1 MNKNML
7 KRSNS
12 LMGLNERDIMTRIRI
27 INAFKLNEEA
37 FLKKYFCDRDTLFNI
52 CLPSFKKLLRE
63 RADIKF
69 ISLYLANLKKF
80 ITLLKNIN
88 EETTNNATQKQNIN
102 QKDKYLKLLKYVSE
116 HVSYEPFS
124 SKRLVMRYGEL
135 GSKFYIILHGVVSIL
150 IPVRVNLQ
158 MTFFEFSK
166 YIANLLL
173 YREFE
178 MAKNA
183 IRENKHVFR
192 LDLPEMKYIINYFN
206 KNSEDADDSYI
217 AKNSAPLN
225 VYKFVRSEKSIH
237 TTKIVHKMSR
247 YFKDNTNNS
256 NTNNLDDKSIEEDKA
271 LEAEYTQ
278 KIDKFMK
285 LCLPK
290 EKYKL
295 LEEVKS
301 QRQEPE
307 KDDGIE
313 LSAETYINRLK
324 IYKYNLDDN
333 KNQANQKERV
343 VKKSQAPRRMA
354 RSKTSRV
361 NLDKDN
367 STEGKENYLL
377 NTNKNSVYIYEYQ
390 EIIQLETGD
399 MFGDTALGSATSKR
413 TATIIAATD
422 CHFASLNKEIYNY
435 IKFSND
441 KNRRNNINYICRT
454 RIFKSLKYK
463 TIEEKYINYFAF
475 KNCIKDEDLVKYG
488 EINNNIIIIKSGK
501 FEINIKGGINNIFDL
516 INEYKKNFLQ
526 SKEFG
531 LSENLIRKIV
541 KLNANR
547 NKIQKLLG
555 TNYTKNIDENINDNI
570 YKLFLINSS
579 SIFGFRENEKKQ
591 KDNYIS
597 FFEIKCTSSEG
608 EYILLDKKIFY
619 RQMFNTDF
627 KVKEETRIYIKE
639 FTEKTINRLVHV
651 LYSKI
656 YFLLSKNNLRFLKR
670 MNILS
675 GIHESNKNEENE
687 KQSLID
693 EFKLDYNY
701 MNKYDL
707 TDIECII
714 DKILNKYNEED
725 FDNENINNG
734 LYNENEKFSHFKK
747 NTLKLGEEKYNID
760 NSNTL
765 FKQLRNKNRLNSLKL
780 ANFKKNN
787 KLQLKKNSNN
797 INFGRKLSN
806 SDKIQ
811 KLFNFYSDKKSDKS
825 RDIKYK
831 KIKSSSFSEERKP
844 SFISENKNK
853 NRRKFNFILGNINNN
868 NISSNI
874 NGNNISKSASL
885 GILGKSGES
894 FMSDIN
900 ISCNYA
906 NFGNACISKLNFN
919 FNNCKKDNSMSS
931 FETSK
936 SNKNF
941 KIDKLIDVKSNQF
954 LGSSEKYRTEIERCL
969 SAKNSNHS
977 SISIFESTQMS
988 KNTYS
993 ERRKKYLLKCV
1004 RDIWTRNTPIVL
1016 YKRKNKH
1023 DKKV

>member
-1 MNKNML
+1 ML

-12 LMGLNERDIMTRIRI
+12 LVGLNERDIMTRIRI

-52 CLPSFKKLLRE
+52 CLPSFKKLFRE
-63 RADIKF
+63 KADIKF
-69 ISLYLANLKKF
+69 ISLYLSNLKKF

-88 EETTNNATQKQNIN
+88 EENTNNATQKQNIN

-150 IPVRVNLQ
+150 IPIRVNLQ

-173 YREFE
+173 YKEFE
-178 MAKNA
+178 LAKIA
-183 IRENKHVFR
+183 MRENKHVFR
-192 LDLPEMKYIINYFN
+192 LDLPDMKYIINYFN
-206 KNSEDADDSYI
+206 KNNDEEDDSYI

-225 VYKFVRSEKSIH
+225 ILKVIRSEKSIH
-237 TTKIVHKMSR
+237 AKRIVHKMSR

-256 NTNNLDDKSIEEDKA
+256 NTNNLEDKSIEEDKA
-271 LEAEYTQ
+271 LEAEYVQ
-278 KIDKFMK
+278 KIEKFLK

-295 LEEVKS
+295 LEEIRT
-301 QRQEPE
+301 QRPELE
-307 KDDGIE
+307 KDDGTE
-313 LSAETYINRLK
+313 LSSETYINRLK
-324 IYKYNLDDN
+324 IYKYNLDN
-333 KNQANQKERV
+333 NTNQESPKEKLIKKNQA
-343 VKKSQAPRRMA
+343 ARRIA
-354 RSKTSRV
+354 RSKTSLV

-367 STEGKENYLL
+367 MQESHENYLL
-377 NTNKNSVYIYEYQ
+377 NNNKNSVYIYEYQ

-422 CHFASLNKEIYNY
+422 CHFGCLNKDIYNY

-475 KNCIKDEDLVKYG
+475 KNCVKDEDLVKYG
-488 EINNNIIIIKSGK
+488 EINHNIIIIKSGK

-531 LSENLIRKIV
+531 LSDNLVRKIM
-541 KLNANR
+541 KLNANK

-555 TNYTKNIDENINDNI
+555 TNYSRNIDEKINDNI

-579 SIFGFRENEKKQ
+579 SIFGFKEKEKKQ

-619 RQMFNTDF
+619 RQMYSTDY

-670 MNILS
+670 MKILS
-675 GIHESNKNEENE
+675 GIHETNKNEENE
-687 KQSLID
+687 YNSLID

-734 LYNENEKFSHFKK
+734 LYNENEKNSPFKK
-747 NTLKLGEEKYNID
+747 NTIKLGEEKYNID
-760 NSNTL
+760 NSNSL
-765 FKQLRNKNRLNSLKL
+765 FKQLRNKNKMNSLKL
-780 ANFKKNN
+780 ANFKKYN
-787 KLQLKKNSNN
+787 KLKLKKNSNN
-797 INFGRKLSN
+797 NIIFGRKLSN
-806 SDKIQ
+806 TDKIQ
-811 KLFNFYSDKKSDKS
+811 KLFNFYSDKKIDKS
-825 RDIKYK
+825 RDIKYT
-831 KIKSSSFSEERKP
+831 KIKSSSFSEEKKP
-844 SFISENKNK
+844 SFLSENKIK
-853 NRRKFNFILGNINNN
+853 NRRKFNLILGSNNN
-868 NISSNI
+868 NNKSSNI
-874 NGNNISKSASL
+874 NSNNISKSASL
-885 GILGKSGES
+885 GFLGKSSES

-919 FNNCKKDNSMSS
+919 FNNCKRDSSMSS

-941 KIDKLIDVKSNQF
+941 KIDKLIDVRSNPL
-954 LGSSEKYRTEIERCL
+954 LGSGEKYRAEIERCL

-977 SISIFESTQMS
+977 SISIFDSTQMS
-988 KNTYS
+988 KNSYF

-1004 RDIWTRNTPIVL
+1004 RDIWTRNSPIVL
-1016 YKRKNKH
+1016 YKRKNKY
-1023 DKKV
+1023 DKNV

>member
-1 MNKNML
+1 ML

-12 LMGLNERDIMTRIRI
+12 LVGLNERDIMTRIRI

-52 CLPSFKKLLRE
+52 CLPSFKKLFRE
-63 RADIKF
+63 KADIKF
-69 ISLYLANLKKF
+69 ISLYLSNLKKF

-88 EETTNNATQKQNIN
+88 EENTNNATQKQNIN

-150 IPVRVNLQ
+150 IPIRVNLQ

-173 YREFE
+173 YKEFE
-178 MAKNA
+178 LAKIA
-183 IRENKHVFR
+183 MRENKHVFR
-192 LDLPEMKYIINYFN
+192 LDLPDMKYIINYFN
-206 KNSEDADDSYI
+206 KNNDEEDDSYI

-225 VYKFVRSEKSIH
+225 ILKVIRSEKSIQA
-237 TTKIVHKMSR
+237 TRIVHKMSR

-256 NTNNLDDKSIEEDKA
+256 NTNNLEDKSIEEDKA
-271 LEAEYTQ
+271 LEAEYVQ
-278 KIDKFMK
+278 KIEKFLK

-295 LEEVKS
+295 LEEIRT
-301 QRQEPE
+301 QRPELE
-307 KDDGIE
+307 KDDGTE
-313 LSAETYINRLK
+313 LSSETYINRLK
-324 IYKYNLDDN
+324 IYKYNLDN
-333 KNQANQKERV
+333 NTNQESPKEKLIKKNQA
-343 VKKSQAPRRMA
+343 ARRIA
-354 RSKTSRV
+354 RSKTSLV
-361 NLDKDN
+361 NLNKDN
-367 STEGKENYLL
+367 MQESHENYLL
-377 NTNKNSVYIYEYQ
+377 NNNKNSVYIYEYQ

-422 CHFASLNKEIYNY
+422 CHFGCLNKDIYNY

-475 KNCIKDEDLVKYG
+475 KNCVKDEDLVKYG
-488 EINNNIIIIKSGK
+488 EINHNIIIIKSGK

-531 LSENLIRKIV
+531 LSDNLVRKIM
-541 KLNANR
+541 KLNANK

-555 TNYTKNIDENINDNI
+555 TNYSRNIDEKINDNI

-619 RQMFNTDF
+619 RQMYSTDF

-670 MNILS
+670 MKILS
-675 GIHESNKNEENE
+675 GIHETNKNEENE
-687 KQSLID
+687 YNSLID

-734 LYNENEKFSHFKK
+734 LYNENENNSLFKK
-747 NTLKLGEEKYNID
+747 NTIKLGEEKYNID
-760 NSNTL
+760 NSNSL
-765 FKQLRNKNRLNSLKL
+765 FKQLRNKNKMNSLKL
-780 ANFKKNN
+780 ANLKKYN
-787 KLQLKKNSNN
+787 KLKLKKNSNN
-797 INFGRKLSN
+797 NIIFGRKLSN
-806 SDKIQ
+806 TDKIQ
-811 KLFNFYSDKKSDKS
+811 KLFNFYSDKKIDKS
-825 RDIKYK
+825 RDIKYT
-831 KIKSSSFSEERKP
+831 KIKSSSFSEEKKP
-844 SFISENKNK
+844 SFLSENKIK
-853 NRRKFNFILGNINNN
+853 NRRKFNLILGSNNN
-868 NISSNI
+868 NNKSSNI
-874 NGNNISKSASL
+874 NSNNISKSASL
-885 GILGKSGES
+885 GFLGKSSES

-919 FNNCKKDNSMSS
+919 FNNFKRDNSMSS

-941 KIDKLIDVKSNQF
+941 KIDKLIDVRSNPL
-954 LGSSEKYRTEIERCL
+954 LGSGEKYRAEIERCL

-977 SISIFESTQMS
+977 SISIFDSTQMS
-988 KNTYS
+988 KNSYS

-1004 RDIWTRNTPIVL
+1004 RDIWTRNSPIVL
-1016 YKRKNKH
+1016 YKRKNKY
-1023 DKKV
+1023 DKNV

>member
-1 MNKNML
+1 ML
-7 KRSNS
+7 KRCNS
-12 LMGLNERDIMTRIRI
+12 LVGLNERDIMTRIRI

-52 CLPSFKKLLRE
+52 CLPSFKKLFRE
-63 RADIKF
+63 KADIKF
-69 ISLYLANLKKF
+69 ISLYLSNLKKF

-88 EETTNNATQKQNIN
+88 EENTNNSTQKQNIN

-150 IPVRVNLQ
+150 IPIRVNLQ

-173 YREFE
+173 YKEFE
-178 MAKNA
+178 LAKIA
-183 IRENKHVFR
+183 MRENKHVFR
-192 LDLPEMKYIINYFN
+192 LDLPDMKYIINYFN
-206 KNSEDADDSYI
+206 KNNDEEDDSYI
-217 AKNSAPLN
+217 AKNRAPLSILK
-225 VYKFVRSEKSIH
+225 VIRSEKSIQA
-237 TTKIVHKMSR
+237 TRIVHKMSR

-256 NTNNLDDKSIEEDKA
+256 NTNNLEDKSIEEDKA
-271 LEAEYTQ
+271 LEAEYVQ
-278 KIDKFMK
+278 KIEKFLK

-295 LEEVKS
+295 LEEIRT
-301 QRQEPE
+301 QRPELE
-307 KDDGIE
+307 KDDGTE
-313 LSAETYINRLK
+313 LSSETYINRLK
-324 IYKYNLDDN
+324 IYKYNLDN
-333 KNQANQKERV
+333 NTNQESPKEKLIKKNQA
-343 VKKSQAPRRMA
+343 ARRIA
-354 RSKTSRV
+354 RSKTSLV
-361 NLDKDN
+361 NLNKDN
-367 STEGKENYLL
+367 MQESHENYLL
-377 NTNKNSVYIYEYQ
+377 NNNKNSVYIYEYQ

-422 CHFASLNKEIYNY
+422 CHFGCLNKDIYNY

-475 KNCIKDEDLVKYG
+475 KNCVKDEDLVKYG
-488 EINNNIIIIKSGK
+488 EINHNIIIIKSGK

-531 LSENLIRKIV
+531 LSDNLVRKIM
-541 KLNANR
+541 KLNANK

-555 TNYTKNIDENINDNI
+555 TNYSRNIDEKINDNI

-619 RQMFNTDF
+619 RQMYSTDY

-670 MNILS
+670 MKILS
-675 GIHESNKNEENE
+675 GIHETNKNEENE
-687 KQSLID
+687 YNSLID

-734 LYNENEKFSHFKK
+734 LFNENEKNSLFKK
-747 NTLKLGEEKYNID
+747 NTIKLGEEKYNID
-760 NSNTL
+760 NSNSL
-765 FKQLRNKNRLNSLKL
+765 FKQLRNKNKMNSLKL
-780 ANFKKNN
+780 ANFKKYN
-787 KLQLKKNSNN
+787 KLKLKKNSNN
-797 INFGRKLSN
+797 NIIFGRKLSN
-806 SDKIQ
+806 TDKIQ
-811 KLFNFYSDKKSDKS
+811 KLFNFYSDKKIDKS
-825 RDIKYK
+825 RDIKYT
-831 KIKSSSFSEERKP
+831 KIKSSSFSEEKKP
-844 SFISENKNK
+844 SFLSENKIK
-853 NRRKFNFILGNINNN
+853 NRRKFNLILGSNNN
-868 NISSNI
+868 NNKSSNI
-874 NGNNISKSASL
+874 NSNNISKSASL
-885 GILGKSGES
+885 GFLGKSSES

-919 FNNCKKDNSMSS
+919 FNNCKRDNSMSN

-941 KIDKLIDVKSNQF
+941 KIDKLIDVRSNPL
-954 LGSSEKYRTEIERCL
+954 LGSGEKYRAEIERCL

-977 SISIFESTQMS
+977 SISIFDSTQMS
-988 KNTYS
+988 KNSYS

-1004 RDIWTRNTPIVL
+1004 RDIWTRNSPIVL
-1016 YKRKNKH
+1016 YKRKNKY
-1023 DKKV
+1023 DKNV

>member
-1 MNKNML
+1 ML

-12 LMGLNERDIMTRIRI
+12 LVGLNERDIMTRIRI

-52 CLPSFKKLLRE
+52 CLPSFKKLFRE
-63 RADIKF
+63 KADIKF
-69 ISLYLANLKKF
+69 ISLYLSNLKKF

-88 EETTNNATQKQNIN
+88 EENTNNATQKQNIN

-150 IPVRVNLQ
+150 IPIRVNLQ

-173 YREFE
+173 YKEFE
-178 MAKNA
+178 LAKIA
-183 IRENKHVFR
+183 MRENKHVFR
-192 LDLPEMKYIINYFN
+192 LDLPDMKYIINYFN
-206 KNSEDADDSYI
+206 KNNDEEDDSYI
-217 AKNSAPLN
+217 AKNRAPLSILK
-225 VYKFVRSEKSIH
+225 VIRSEKSIQA
-237 TTKIVHKMSR
+237 TRIVHKMSR

-256 NTNNLDDKSIEEDKA
+256 NTNNLEDKSIEEDKA
-271 LEAEYTQ
+271 LEAEYVQ
-278 KIDKFMK
+278 KIEKFLK

-295 LEEVKS
+295 LEEIRT
-301 QRQEPE
+301 QRPELE
-307 KDDGIE
+307 KDDGTE
-313 LSAETYINRLK
+313 LSSETYINRLK
-324 IYKYNLDDN
+324 IYKYNLDN
-333 KNQANQKERV
+333 NTNQESPKEKLIKKNQA
-343 VKKSQAPRRMA
+343 ARRIA
-354 RSKTSRV
+354 RSKTSLV

-367 STEGKENYLL
+367 MQESHENYLL
-377 NTNKNSVYIYEYQ
+377 NNNKNSVYIYEYQ

-422 CHFASLNKEIYNY
+422 CHFGCLNKDIYNY

-475 KNCIKDEDLVKYG
+475 KNCVKDEDLVKYG
-488 EINNNIIIIKSGK
+488 EINHNIIIIKSGK

-531 LSENLIRKIV
+531 LSDNLVRKIM
-541 KLNANR
+541 KLNANK

-555 TNYTKNIDENINDNI
+555 TNYSRNIDEKINDNI

-619 RQMFNTDF
+619 RQMYSTDF

-670 MNILS
+670 MKILS
-675 GIHESNKNEENE
+675 GVQETNKNNENE
-687 KQSLID
+687 YNSLID

-734 LYNENEKFSHFKK
+734 LYNENEKNSPFKK
-747 NTLKLGEEKYNID
+747 NTIKLGEEKYNID
-760 NSNTL
+760 NSNSL
-765 FKQLRNKNRLNSLKL
+765 FKQLRNKNKMNSLKL
-780 ANFKKNN
+780 ANFKKYN
-787 KLQLKKNSNN
+787 KLKLKKNSNN
-797 INFGRKLSN
+797 NIIFGRKLSN
-806 SDKIQ
+806 TDKIQ
-811 KLFNFYSDKKSDKS
+811 KLFNFYSDKKIDKS
-825 RDIKYK
+825 RDIKYT
-831 KIKSSSFSEERKP
+831 KIKSSSFSEEKKP
-844 SFISENKNK
+844 SFLSENKIK
-853 NRRKFNFILGNINNN
+853 NRRKFNLILGSNNN
-868 NISSNI
+868 NNKSSNI
-874 NGNNISKSASL
+874 NSNNISKSASL
-885 GILGKSGES
+885 GFLGKSSES

-919 FNNCKKDNSMSS
+919 FNNFKRDNSMSS

-941 KIDKLIDVKSNQF
+941 KIDKLIDVRSNPL
-954 LGSSEKYRTEIERCL
+954 LGSGEKYRAEIERCL

-977 SISIFESTQMS
+977 SISIFDSTQMS
-988 KNTYS
+988 KNSYS
-993 ERRKKYLLKCV
+993 ERRKQYLLKCV
-1004 RDIWTRNTPIVL
+1004 RDIWTRNSPIVL
-1016 YKRKNKH
+1016 YKRKNKY
-1023 DKKV
+1023 DKNV

>member
-1 MNKNML
+1 ML

-12 LMGLNERDIMTRIRI
+12 LVGLNERDIMTRIRI

-52 CLPSFKKLLRE
+52 CLPSFKKLFRE
-63 RADIKF
+63 KADIKF
-69 ISLYLANLKKF
+69 ISLYLSNLKKF

-88 EETTNNATQKQNIN
+88 EENTNNATQKQNIN

-150 IPVRVNLQ
+150 IPIRVNLQ

-173 YREFE
+173 YKEFE
-178 MAKNA
+178 LAKIA
-183 IRENKHVFR
+183 MRENKHVFR
-192 LDLPEMKYIINYFN
+192 LDLPDMKYIINYFN
-206 KNSEDADDSYI
+206 KNNDEEDDSYI
-217 AKNSAPLN
+217 AKNSAPLSILK
-225 VYKFVRSEKSIH
+225 VIRSEKSIH
-237 TTKIVHKMSR
+237 STRIVHKMSR

-256 NTNNLDDKSIEEDKA
+256 NTNNLEDKSIEEDKA
-271 LEAEYTQ
+271 LEAEYVQ
-278 KIDKFMK
+278 KIEKFLK

-295 LEEVKS
+295 LEEIRT
-301 QRQEPE
+301 QRPELE
-307 KDDGIE
+307 KDDGTE
-313 LSAETYINRLK
+313 LSSETYINRLK
-324 IYKYNLDDN
+324 IYKYNLDN
-333 KNQANQKERV
+333 NTNQESPKEKLIKKNQA
-343 VKKSQAPRRMA
+343 ARRIA
-354 RSKTSRV
+354 RSKTSLV
-361 NLDKDN
+361 NLDRDN
-367 STEGKENYLL
+367 MQESHENYLL
-377 NTNKNSVYIYEYQ
+377 NNNKNSVYIYEYQ

-422 CHFASLNKEIYNY
+422 CHFGCLNKDIYNY

-475 KNCIKDEDLVKYG
+475 KNCVKDEDLVKYG
-488 EINNNIIIIKSGK
+488 EINHNIIIIKSGK
-501 FEINIKGGINNIFDL
+501 FEINIKGEINNIFDL

-531 LSENLIRKIV
+531 LSDNLVRKIM
-541 KLNANR
+541 KLNANK

-555 TNYTKNIDENINDNI
+555 TNYSRNIDEKINDNI

-619 RQMFNTDF
+619 RQMYSTDF

-670 MNILS
+670 MKILS
-675 GIHESNKNEENE
+675 GIHETNKNEENE
-687 KQSLID
+687 YNSLID

-734 LYNENEKFSHFKK
+734 LYNENEKNSPFKK
-747 NTLKLGEEKYNID
+747 NTIKLGEEKYNID
-760 NSNTL
+760 NSNSL
-765 FKQLRNKNRLNSLKL
+765 FKQLRNKNKMNSLKL
-780 ANFKKNN
+780 ANFKKYN
-787 KLQLKKNSNN
+787 KLKLKKNSNN
-797 INFGRKLSN
+797 NIIFGRKLSN
-806 SDKIQ
+806 TDKIQ
-811 KLFNFYSDKKSDKS
+811 KLFNFYSDKKIDKS
-825 RDIKYK
+825 RDIKYT
-831 KIKSSSFSEERKP
+831 KIKSSSFSEEKKP
-844 SFISENKNK
+844 SFLSENKIK
-853 NRRKFNFILGNINNN
+853 NRRKFNLILGSNNN
-868 NISSNI
+868 NNKSSNI
-874 NGNNISKSASL
+874 NSNNISKSASL
-885 GILGKSGES
+885 GFLGKSSES

-919 FNNCKKDNSMSS
+919 FNNYKRDNSMSN

-941 KIDKLIDVKSNQF
+941 KIDKLIDVRSNP
-954 LGSSEKYRTEIERCL
+954 LLRSGEKYRVELERCL

-977 SISIFESTQMS
+977 SISIFDSTQMS
-988 KNTYS
+988 KNSYF
-993 ERRKKYLLKCV
+993 ERRRKYLLKCV
-1004 RDIWTRNTPIVL
+1004 RDIWTRNSPIVL
-1016 YKRKNKH
+1016 YKRKNKY
-1023 DKKV
+1023 DKNV

>member
-1 MNKNML
+1 ML

-12 LMGLNERDIMTRIRI
+12 LVGLNERDIMTRIRI

-52 CLPSFKKLLRE
+52 CLPSFKKLFRE
-63 RADIKF
+63 KADIKF
-69 ISLYLANLKKF
+69 ISLYLSNLKKF

-88 EETTNNATQKQNIN
+88 EENTNNATQKQNIN

-150 IPVRVNLQ
+150 IPIRVNLQ

-173 YREFE
+173 YKEFE
-178 MAKNA
+178 LAKIA
-183 IRENKHVFR
+183 MRENKHVFR
-192 LDLPEMKYIINYFN
+192 LDLPDMKYIINYFN
-206 KNSEDADDSYI
+206 KNNDEEDDSYI
-217 AKNSAPLN
+217 AKNSAPLSI
-225 VYKFVRSEKSIH
+225 VKVIRSEKSIH
-237 TTKIVHKMSR
+237 ATRIVHKMSR

-256 NTNNLDDKSIEEDKA
+256 NTNNLEDKSIEEDKA
-271 LEAEYTQ
+271 LEAEYVQ
-278 KIDKFMK
+278 KIEKFLK

-295 LEEVKS
+295 LEEIRT
-301 QRQEPE
+301 QRPELE
-307 KDDGIE
+307 KDDGTE
-313 LSAETYINRLK
+313 LSSETYINRLK
-324 IYKYNLDDN
+324 IYKYNLDN
-333 KNQANQKERV
+333 NTNQESPKEKLIKKNQA
-343 VKKSQAPRRMA
+343 ARRIA
-354 RSKTSRV
+354 RSKTSLV

-367 STEGKENYLL
+367 MQESHENYLL
-377 NTNKNSVYIYEYQ
+377 NNNKNSVYIYEYQ

-422 CHFASLNKEIYNY
+422 CHFGCLNKDIYNY

-475 KNCIKDEDLVKYG
+475 KNCVKDEDLVKYG
-488 EINNNIIIIKSGK
+488 EINHNIIIIKSGK

-531 LSENLIRKIV
+531 LSDNLVRKIM
-541 KLNANR
+541 KLNANK

-555 TNYTKNIDENINDNI
+555 TNYSRNIDEKINDNI

-619 RQMFNTDF
+619 RQMYSTDF

-670 MNILS
+670 MKILS
-675 GIHESNKNEENE
+675 GIHETNKNEENE
-687 KQSLID
+687 YNSLID

-734 LYNENEKFSHFKK
+734 LYNENEKNSPFKK
-747 NTLKLGEEKYNID
+747 NTIKLGEEKYNID
-760 NSNTL
+760 NSNSL
-765 FKQLRNKNRLNSLKL
+765 FKQLRNKNKMNSLKL
-780 ANFKKNN
+780 ANFKKYN
-787 KLQLKKNSNN
+787 KLKLKKNSNN
-797 INFGRKLSN
+797 NIIFGRKLSN
-806 SDKIQ
+806 TDKIQ
-811 KLFNFYSDKKSDKS
+811 KLFNFYSDKKIDKS
-825 RDIKYK
+825 RDIKYT
-831 KIKSSSFSEERKP
+831 KIKSSSFSEEKKP
-844 SFISENKNK
+844 SFLSENKIK
-853 NRRKFNFILGNINNN
+853 NRRKFNLILGSNNN
-868 NISSNI
+868 NNKSSNI
-874 NGNNISKSASL
+874 NSNNISKSASL
-885 GILGKSGES
+885 GFLGKSSES

-919 FNNCKKDNSMSS
+919 FNNCKRDSSMSS

-941 KIDKLIDVKSNQF
+941 KIDKLIDVRSNP
-954 LGSSEKYRTEIERCL
+954 LLRSGEKYRVELERCL

-977 SISIFESTQMS
+977 SISIFDSTQMS
-988 KNTYS
+988 KNSYF
-993 ERRKKYLLKCV
+993 ERRRKYLLKCV
-1004 RDIWTRNTPIVL
+1004 RDIWTRNSPIVL
-1016 YKRKNKH
+1016 YKRKNKY
-1023 DKKV
+1023 DKNV

>member
-1 MNKNML
+1 ML

-12 LMGLNERDIMTRIRI
+12 LVGLNERDIMTRIRI

-52 CLPSFKKLLRE
+52 CLPSFKKLFRE
-63 RADIKF
+63 KADIKF
-69 ISLYLANLKKF
+69 ISLYLSNLKKF

-88 EETTNNATQKQNIN
+88 EENTNNATQKQNIN

-150 IPVRVNLQ
+150 IPIRVNLQ

-173 YREFE
+173 YKEFE
-178 MAKNA
+178 LAKIA
-183 IRENKHVFR
+183 MRENKHVFR
-192 LDLPEMKYIINYFN
+192 LDLPDMKYIINYFN
-206 KNSEDADDSYI
+206 KNNDEEDDSYI
-217 AKNSAPLN
+217 AKNSAPLSILK
-225 VYKFVRSEKSIH
+225 VIRSEKSIH
-237 TTKIVHKMSR
+237 ATRIVHKMSR

-256 NTNNLDDKSIEEDKA
+256 NTNNLEDKSIEEDKA
-271 LEAEYTQ
+271 LEAEYVQ
-278 KIDKFMK
+278 KIEKFLK

-295 LEEVKS
+295 LEEIRT
-301 QRQEPE
+301 QRPELE
-307 KDDGIE
+307 KDDGTE
-313 LSAETYINRLK
+313 LSSETYINRLK
-324 IYKYNLDDN
+324 IYKYNLDN
-333 KNQANQKERV
+333 NTNQESPKEKLIKKNQA
-343 VKKSQAPRRMA
+343 ARRIA
-354 RSKTSRV
+354 RSKTSLV

-367 STEGKENYLL
+367 MQESHENYLL
-377 NTNKNSVYIYEYQ
+377 NNNKNSVYIYEYQ

-422 CHFASLNKEIYNY
+422 CHFGCLNKDIYNY

-475 KNCIKDEDLVKYG
+475 KNCVKDEDLVKYG
-488 EINNNIIIIKSGK
+488 EINHNIIIIKSGK

-531 LSENLIRKIV
+531 LSDNLVRKIM
-541 KLNANR
+541 KLNANK

-555 TNYTKNIDENINDNI
+555 TNYSRNIDEKINDNI

-619 RQMFNTDF
+619 RQMYSTDF

-670 MNILS
+670 MKILS
-675 GIHESNKNEENE
+675 GIHETNKNEENE
-687 KQSLID
+687 YNSLID

-734 LYNENEKFSHFKK
+734 LYNENEKNRPFKK
-747 NTLKLGEEKYNID
+747 NTIKLGEEKYNID
-760 NSNTL
+760 NSNSL
-765 FKQLRNKNRLNSLKL
+765 FKQLRNKNKMNSLKL
-780 ANFKKNN
+780 ANFKKYN
-787 KLQLKKNSNN
+787 KLKLKKNSNN
-797 INFGRKLSN
+797 NIIFGRKLSN
-806 SDKIQ
+806 TDKIQ

-825 RDIKYK
+825 RDIKYT
-831 KIKSSSFSEERKP
+831 KIKSSSFSEEKKP
-844 SFISENKNK
+844 SFMSENKIK
-853 NRRKFNFILGNINNN
+853 NRRKFNLILGSNNN
-868 NISSNI
+868 NNKSSNI
-874 NGNNISKSASL
+874 NSNNISKSASL
-885 GILGKSGES
+885 GFLGKSSES

-919 FNNCKKDNSMSS
+919 FNNCKRDSSMSS

-941 KIDKLIDVKSNQF
+941 KIDKLIDVRSNP
-954 LGSSEKYRTEIERCL
+954 LLRSGEKYRVELERCL

-977 SISIFESTQMS
+977 SISIFDSTQMS
-988 KNTYS
+988 KNSYF
-993 ERRKKYLLKCV
+993 ERRRKYLLKCV
-1004 RDIWTRNTPIVL
+1004 RDIWTRNSPIVL
-1016 YKRKNKH
+1016 YKRKNKY
-1023 DKKV
+1023 DKNV

>member
-1 MNKNML
+1 ML

-12 LMGLNERDIMTRIRI
+12 LVGLNERDIMTRIRI

-52 CLPSFKKLLRE
+52 CLPSFKKLFRE
-63 RADIKF
+63 KADIKF
-69 ISLYLANLKKF
+69 ISLYLSNLKKF

-88 EETTNNATQKQNIN
+88 EENTNNATQKQNIN

-150 IPVRVNLQ
+150 IPIRVNLQ

-173 YREFE
+173 YKEFE
-178 MAKNA
+178 LAKIA
-183 IRENKHVFR
+183 MRENKHVFR
-192 LDLPEMKYIINYFN
+192 LDLPDMKYIINYFN
-206 KNSEDADDSYI
+206 KNNDEEDDSYI
-217 AKNSAPLN
+217 AKNRAPLSILK
-225 VYKFVRSEKSIH
+225 VIRSEKSIQA
-237 TTKIVHKMSR
+237 TRIVHKMSR

-256 NTNNLDDKSIEEDKA
+256 NTNNLEDKSIEEDKA
-271 LEAEYTQ
+271 LEAEYVQ
-278 KIDKFMK
+278 KIEKFLK

-295 LEEVKS
+295 LEEIRT
-301 QRQEPE
+301 QRPELE
-307 KDDGIE
+307 KDDGTE
-313 LSAETYINRLK
+313 LSSETYINRLK
-324 IYKYNLDDN
+324 IYKYNLDN
-333 KNQANQKERV
+333 NTNQESPKEKLIKKNQA
-343 VKKSQAPRRMA
+343 ARRIA
-354 RSKTSRV
+354 RSKTSLV

-367 STEGKENYLL
+367 MQESHENYLL
-377 NTNKNSVYIYEYQ
+377 NNNKNSVYIYEYQ

-422 CHFASLNKEIYNY
+422 CHFGCLNKDIYNY

-475 KNCIKDEDLVKYG
+475 KNCVKDEDLVKYG
-488 EINNNIIIIKSGK
+488 EINHNIIIIKSGK

-531 LSENLIRKIV
+531 LSDNLVRKIM
-541 KLNANR
+541 KLNANK

-555 TNYTKNIDENINDNI
+555 TNYSRNIDEKINDNI

-619 RQMFNTDF
+619 RQMYSTDF

-670 MNILS
+670 MKILS
-675 GIHESNKNEENE
+675 GVQETNKNNENE
-687 KQSLID
+687 YNSLID

-734 LYNENEKFSHFKK
+734 LYNENEKNSPFKK
-747 NTLKLGEEKYNID
+747 NTIKLGEEKYNID
-760 NSNTL
+760 NSNSL
-765 FKQLRNKNRLNSLKL
+765 FKQLRNKNKMNSLKL
-780 ANFKKNN
+780 ANFKKYN
-787 KLQLKKNSNN
+787 KLKLKKNSNN
-797 INFGRKLSN
+797 NIIFGRKLSN
-806 SDKIQ
+806 TDKIQ
-811 KLFNFYSDKKSDKS
+811 KLFNFYSDKKIDKS
-825 RDIKYK
+825 RDIKYT
-831 KIKSSSFSEERKP
+831 KIKSSSFSEEKKP
-844 SFISENKNK
+844 SFLSENKIK
-853 NRRKFNFILGNINNN
+853 NRRKFNLILGSNNN
-868 NISSNI
+868 NNKSSNI
-874 NGNNISKSASL
+874 NSNNISKSASL
-885 GILGKSGES
+885 GFLGKSSES

-919 FNNCKKDNSMSS
+919 FNNFKRDNSMSS

-941 KIDKLIDVKSNQF
+941 KIDKLIDVRSNPL
-954 LGSSEKYRTEIERCL
+954 LGSGEKYRAEIERCL

-977 SISIFESTQMS
+977 SISIFDSTQMS
-988 KNTYS
+988 KNSYS

-1004 RDIWTRNTPIVL
+1004 RDIWTRNSPIVL
-1016 YKRKNKH
+1016 YKRKNKY
-1023 DKKV
+1023 DKNV

>member
-1 MNKNML
+1 ML

-12 LMGLNERDIMTRIRI
+12 LVGLNERDIMTRIRI

-52 CLPSFKKLLRE
+52 CLPSFKKLFRE
-63 RADIKF
+63 KADIKF
-69 ISLYLANLKKF
+69 ISLYLSNLKKF

-88 EETTNNATQKQNIN
+88 EENTNNATQKQNIN

-150 IPVRVNLQ
+150 IPIRVNLQ

-173 YREFE
+173 YKEFE
-178 MAKNA
+178 LAKIA
-183 IRENKHVFR
+183 MRENKHVFR
-192 LDLPEMKYIINYFN
+192 LDLPDMKYIINYFN
-206 KNSEDADDSYI
+206 KNNDEEDDSYI
-217 AKNSAPLN
+217 AKNRAPLSILK
-225 VYKFVRSEKSIH
+225 VIRSEKSIQA
-237 TTKIVHKMSR
+237 TRIVHKMSR

-256 NTNNLDDKSIEEDKA
+256 NTNNLEDKSIEEDKA
-271 LEAEYTQ
+271 LEAEYVQ
-278 KIDKFMK
+278 KIEKFLK

-295 LEEVKS
+295 LEEIRT
-301 QRQEPE
+301 QRPELE
-307 KDDGIE
+307 KDDGTE
-313 LSAETYINRLK
+313 LSPETYINRLK
-324 IYKYNLDDN
+324 IYKYNLDN
-333 KNQANQKERV
+333 NTNQESPKEKLIKKNQA
-343 VKKSQAPRRMA
+343 ARRIA
-354 RSKTSRV
+354 RSKTSLV

-367 STEGKENYLL
+367 MQESHENYLL
-377 NTNKNSVYIYEYQ
+377 NNNKNSVYIYEYQ

-422 CHFASLNKEIYNY
+422 CHFGCLNKDIYNY

-475 KNCIKDEDLVKYG
+475 KNCVKDEDLVKYG
-488 EINNNIIIIKSGK
+488 EINHNIIIIKSGK

-531 LSENLIRKIV
+531 LSDNLVRKIM
-541 KLNANR
+541 KLNANK

-555 TNYTKNIDENINDNI
+555 TNYSRNIDEKINDNI

-619 RQMFNTDF
+619 RQMYSTDF

-670 MNILS
+670 MKILS
-675 GIHESNKNEENE
+675 GIHETNKNEENE
-687 KQSLID
+687 YNSLID

-734 LYNENEKFSHFKK
+734 LYNENEKNSPFKK
-747 NTLKLGEEKYNID
+747 NTIKLGEEKYNID
-760 NSNTL
+760 NSNSL
-765 FKQLRNKNRLNSLKL
+765 FKQLRNKNKMNSLKL
-780 ANFKKNN
+780 ANFKKYN
-787 KLQLKKNSNN
+787 KLKLKKNSNN
-797 INFGRKLSN
+797 NIIFGRKLSN
-806 SDKIQ
+806 IDKIQ
-811 KLFNFYSDKKSDKS
+811 KLFNFYSDKKIDKS
-825 RDIKYK
+825 RDIKYT
-831 KIKSSSFSEERKP
+831 KIKSSSFSEEKKP
-844 SFISENKNK
+844 SFLSENKIK
-853 NRRKFNFILGNINNN
+853 NRRKFNLILGSNNN
-868 NISSNI
+868 NNKSSNI
-874 NGNNISKSASL
+874 NSNNISKSASL
-885 GILGKSGES
+885 GFLGKSSES

-919 FNNCKKDNSMSS
+919 FNNFKRDNSMSS

-941 KIDKLIDVKSNQF
+941 KIDKLIDVRSNPL
-954 LGSSEKYRTEIERCL
+954 LGSGEKYRAEIERCL

-977 SISIFESTQMS
+977 SISIFDSTQMS
-988 KNTYS
+988 KNSYS

-1004 RDIWTRNTPIVL
+1004 RDIWTRNSPIVL
-1016 YKRKNKH
+1016 YKRKNKY
-1023 DKKV
+1023 DKNV

>member
-1 MNKNML
+1 ML

-12 LMGLNERDIMTRIRI
+12 LVGLNERDIMTRIRI

-52 CLPSFKKLLRE
+52 CLPSFKKLFRE
-63 RADIKF
+63 KADIKF
-69 ISLYLANLKKF
+69 ISLYLSNLKKF

-88 EETTNNATQKQNIN
+88 EENTNNATQKQNIN

-150 IPVRVNLQ
+150 IPIRVNLQ

-173 YREFE
+173 YKEFE
-178 MAKNA
+178 LAKIA
-183 IRENKHVFR
+183 MRENKHVFR
-192 LDLPEMKYIINYFN
+192 LDLPDMKYIINYFN
-206 KNSEDADDSYI
+206 KNNDEEDDSYI
-217 AKNSAPLN
+217 AKNRAPLSILK
-225 VYKFVRSEKSIH
+225 VIRSEKSIQA
-237 TTKIVHKMSR
+237 TRIVHKMSR

-256 NTNNLDDKSIEEDKA
+256 NTNNLEDKSIEEDKA
-271 LEAEYTQ
+271 LEAEYVQ
-278 KIDKFMK
+278 KIEKFLK

-295 LEEVKS
+295 LEEIRT
-301 QRQEPE
+301 QRPELE
-307 KDDGIE
+307 KDDGTE
-313 LSAETYINRLK
+313 LSSETYINRLK
-324 IYKYNLDDN
+324 IYKYNLDN
-333 KNQANQKERV
+333 NTNQESPKEKLIKKNQA
-343 VKKSQAPRRMA
+343 ARRIA
-354 RSKTSRV
+354 RSKTSLV
-361 NLDKDN
+361 NLNKDN
-367 STEGKENYLL
+367 MQESHENYLL
-377 NTNKNSVYIYEYQ
+377 NNNKNSVYIYEYQ

-422 CHFASLNKEIYNY
+422 CHFGCLNKDIYNY

-475 KNCIKDEDLVKYG
+475 KNCVKDEDLVKYG
-488 EINNNIIIIKSGK
+488 EINHNIIIIKSGK

-531 LSENLIRKIV
+531 LSDNLVRKIM
-541 KLNANR
+541 KLNANK

-555 TNYTKNIDENINDNI
+555 TNYSRNIDEKINDNI

-619 RQMFNTDF
+619 RQMYSTDF

-670 MNILS
+670 MKILS
-675 GIHESNKNEENE
+675 GIHETNKNEENE
-687 KQSLID
+687 YNSLID

-734 LYNENEKFSHFKK
+734 LYNENEKNSLFKK
-747 NTLKLGEEKYNID
+747 NTIKLGEEKYNID
-760 NSNTL
+760 NSNSL
-765 FKQLRNKNRLNSLKL
+765 FKQLRNKNKMNSLKL
-780 ANFKKNN
+780 ANFKKYN
-787 KLQLKKNSNN
+787 KLKLKKNSNN
-797 INFGRKLSN
+797 NIIFGRKLSN
-806 SDKIQ
+806 TDKIQ
-811 KLFNFYSDKKSDKS
+811 KLFNFYSDKKIDKS
-825 RDIKYK
+825 RDIKYT
-831 KIKSSSFSEERKP
+831 KIKSSSFSEEKKP
-844 SFISENKNK
+844 SFLSENKIK
-853 NRRKFNFILGNINNN
+853 NRRKFNLILGSNNN
-868 NISSNI
+868 NNKSSNI
-874 NGNNISKSASL
+874 NSNNISKSASL
-885 GILGKSGES
+885 GFLGKSSES

-919 FNNCKKDNSMSS
+919 FNNFKRDNSMSS

-941 KIDKLIDVKSNQF
+941 KIDKLIDVRSNPL
-954 LGSSEKYRTEIERCL
+954 LGSGEKYRAEIERCL

-977 SISIFESTQMS
+977 SISIFDSTQMS
-988 KNTYS
+988 KNSYS

-1004 RDIWTRNTPIVL
+1004 RDIWTRNSPIVL
-1016 YKRKNKH
+1016 YKRKNKY
-1023 DKKV
+1023 DKNV

>member
-1 MNKNML
+1 ML

-12 LMGLNERDIMTRIRI
+12 LVGLNERDIMTRIRI

-52 CLPSFKKLLRE
+52 CLPSFKKLFRE
-63 RADIKF
+63 KADIKF
-69 ISLYLANLKKF
+69 ISLYLSNLKKF

-88 EETTNNATQKQNIN
+88 EENTNNATQKQNIN

-150 IPVRVNLQ
+150 IPVRFNLQ

-173 YREFE
+173 YKEFE
-178 MAKNA
+178 LAKIA
-183 IRENKHVFR
+183 MRENKHVFR
-192 LDLPEMKYIINYFN
+192 LDLPDMKYIINYFN
-206 KNSEDADDSYI
+206 KNNDEEDDSYI
-217 AKNSAPLN
+217 AKNRAPLSILK
-225 VYKFVRSEKSIH
+225 VIRSEKSIQA
-237 TTKIVHKMSR
+237 TRIVHKMSR

-256 NTNNLDDKSIEEDKA
+256 NTNNLEDKSIEEDKA
-271 LEAEYTQ
+271 LEAEYVQ
-278 KIDKFMK
+278 KIEKFLK

-295 LEEVKS
+295 LEEIRT
-301 QRQEPE
+301 QRPELE
-307 KDDGIE
+307 KDDGTE
-313 LSAETYINRLK
+313 LSSETYINRLK
-324 IYKYNLDDN
+324 IYKYNLDN
-333 KNQANQKERV
+333 NTNQESPKEKLIKKNQA
-343 VKKSQAPRRMA
+343 ARRIA
-354 RSKTSRV
+354 RSKTSFV

-367 STEGKENYLL
+367 MQESHENYLL
-377 NTNKNSVYIYEYQ
+377 NNNKNSVYIYEYQ

-422 CHFASLNKEIYNY
+422 CHFGCLNKDIYNY

-475 KNCIKDEDLVKYG
+475 KNCVKDEDLVKYG
-488 EINNNIIIIKSGK
+488 EINHNIIIIKSGK

-531 LSENLIRKIV
+531 LSDNLVRKIM
-541 KLNANR
+541 KLNANK

-555 TNYTKNIDENINDNI
+555 TNYSRNIDEKINDNI

-619 RQMFNTDF
+619 RQMYSTDF

-670 MNILS
+670 MKILS
-675 GIHESNKNEENE
+675 GIHETNKNEENE
-687 KQSLID
+687 YNSLID

-734 LYNENEKFSHFKK
+734 LYNENEKNSPFKK
-747 NTLKLGEEKYNID
+747 NTIKLGEEKYNID
-760 NSNTL
+760 NSNSL
-765 FKQLRNKNRLNSLKL
+765 FKQLRNKNKMNSLKL
-780 ANFKKNN
+780 ANFKKYN
-787 KLQLKKNSNN
+787 KLKLKKNNN
-797 INFGRKLSN
+797 IIFGRKLSN
-806 SDKIQ
+806 TDKIQ
-811 KLFNFYSDKKSDKS
+811 KLFNFYSDKKIDKS
-825 RDIKYK
+825 RDIKYT
-831 KIKSSSFSEERKP
+831 KIKSSSFSEEKKP
-844 SFISENKNK
+844 SFLSENKIK
-853 NRRKFNFILGNINNN
+853 NRRKFNLILGSNNN
-868 NISSNI
+868 NNKSSNI
-874 NGNNISKSASL
+874 NSNNISKSASL
-885 GILGKSGES
+885 GFLGKSSES

-919 FNNCKKDNSMSS
+919 FNNCKRDSSMSS

-941 KIDKLIDVKSNQF
+941 KIDKLIDVRSNPL
-954 LGSSEKYRTEIERCL
+954 LGSGEKYRAEIERCL

-977 SISIFESTQMS
+977 SISIFDSTQMS
-988 KNTYS
+988 KNSYS

-1004 RDIWTRNTPIVL
+1004 RDIWTRNSPIVL
-1016 YKRKNKH
+1016 YKRKNKY
-1023 DKKV
+1023 DKNV

>member
-1 MNKNML
+1 ML

-12 LMGLNERDIMTRIRI
+12 LVGLNERDIMTRIRI

-52 CLPSFKKLLRE
+52 CLPSFKKLFRE
-63 RADIKF
+63 KADIKF
-69 ISLYLANLKKF
+69 ISLYLSNLKKF

-88 EETTNNATQKQNIN
+88 EENTNNATQKQNIN

-150 IPVRVNLQ
+150 IPIRVNLQ

-173 YREFE
+173 YKEFE
-178 MAKNA
+178 LAKIA
-183 IRENKHVFR
+183 MRENKHVFR
-192 LDLPEMKYIINYFN
+192 LDLPDMKYIINYFN
-206 KNSEDADDSYI
+206 KNNDEEDDSYI
-217 AKNSAPLN
+217 AKNSAPLSILK
-225 VYKFVRSEKSIH
+225 VIRSEKSIH
-237 TTKIVHKMSR
+237 ATRIVHKMSR

-256 NTNNLDDKSIEEDKA
+256 NTNNLEDKSIEEDKA
-271 LEAEYTQ
+271 LEAEYVQ
-278 KIDKFMK
+278 KIEKFLK

-295 LEEVKS
+295 LEEIRT
-301 QRQEPE
+301 QRPELE
-307 KDDGIE
+307 KDDGTE
-313 LSAETYINRLK
+313 LSSETYINRLK
-324 IYKYNLDDN
+324 IYKYNLDN
-333 KNQANQKERV
+333 NTNQESPKEKLIKKNQA
-343 VKKSQAPRRMA
+343 ARRIA
-354 RSKTSRV
+354 RSKTSFV

-367 STEGKENYLL
+367 MQESHENYLL
-377 NTNKNSVYIYEYQ
+377 NNNKNSVYIYEYQ

-422 CHFASLNKEIYNY
+422 CHFGCLNKDIYNY

-475 KNCIKDEDLVKYG
+475 KNCVKDEDLVKYG
-488 EINNNIIIIKSGK
+488 EINHNIIIIKSGK

-531 LSENLIRKIV
+531 LSDNLVRKIM
-541 KLNANR
+541 KLNANK

-555 TNYTKNIDENINDNI
+555 TNYSRNIDEKINDNI

-619 RQMFNTDF
+619 RQMYSTDF

-670 MNILS
+670 MKILS
-675 GIHESNKNEENE
+675 GIHETNKNEENE
-687 KQSLID
+687 YNSLID

-734 LYNENEKFSHFKK
+734 LYNENEKNSLFKK
-747 NTLKLGEEKYNID
+747 NTIKLGEEKYNID
-760 NSNTL
+760 NSNSL
-765 FKQLRNKNRLNSLKL
+765 FKQLRNKNKMNSLKL
-780 ANFKKNN
+780 ANFKKYN
-787 KLQLKKNSNN
+787 KLKLKKNSNN
-797 INFGRKLSN
+797 NIIFGRKLSN
-806 SDKIQ
+806 TDKIQ
-811 KLFNFYSDKKSDKS
+811 KLFNFYSDKKIDKS
-825 RDIKYK
+825 RDIKYT
-831 KIKSSSFSEERKP
+831 KIKSSSFSEEKKP
-844 SFISENKNK
+844 SFLSENKIK
-853 NRRKFNFILGNINNN
+853 NRRKFNLILGSNNN
-868 NISSNI
+868 NNKSSNI
-874 NGNNISKSASL
+874 NSNNISKSASL
-885 GILGKSGES
+885 GFLGKSSES

-919 FNNCKKDNSMSS
+919 FNNFKRDNSMSS

-941 KIDKLIDVKSNQF
+941 KIDKLIDVRSNPL
-954 LGSSEKYRTEIERCL
+954 LGSGEKYRAEIERCL

-977 SISIFESTQMS
+977 SISIFDSTQMS
-988 KNTYS
+988 KNSYF
-993 ERRKKYLLKCV
+993 ERRRKYLLKCV
-1004 RDIWTRNTPIVL
+1004 RDIWTRNSPIVL
-1016 YKRKNKH
+1016 YKRKNKY
-1023 DKKV
+1023 DKNV

>member
-1 MNKNML
+1 ML

-12 LMGLNERDIMTRIRI
+12 LVGLNERDIMTRIRI

-52 CLPSFKKLLRE
+52 CLPSFKKLFRE
-63 RADIKF
+63 KADIKF
-69 ISLYLANLKKF
+69 ISLYLSNLKKF

-88 EETTNNATQKQNIN
+88 EENTNNATQKQNIN

-150 IPVRVNLQ
+150 IPIRVNLQ

-173 YREFE
+173 YKEFE
-178 MAKNA
+178 LAKIA
-183 IRENKHVFR
+183 MRENKHVFR
-192 LDLPEMKYIINYFN
+192 LDLPDMKYIINYFN
-206 KNSEDADDSYI
+206 KNNDEEDDSYI
-217 AKNSAPLN
+217 AKNRAPLSILK
-225 VYKFVRSEKSIH
+225 VIRSEKSIQA
-237 TTKIVHKMSR
+237 TRIVHKMSR

-256 NTNNLDDKSIEEDKA
+256 NTNNLEDKSIEEDKA
-271 LEAEYTQ
+271 LEAEYVQ
-278 KIDKFMK
+278 KIEKFLK

-295 LEEVKS
+295 LEEIRT
-301 QRQEPE
+301 QRPELE
-307 KDDGIE
+307 KDDGTE
-313 LSAETYINRLK
+313 LSSETYINRLK
-324 IYKYNLDDN
+324 IYKYNLDN
-333 KNQANQKERV
+333 NTNQESPKEKLIKKNQA
-343 VKKSQAPRRMA
+343 ARRIA
-354 RSKTSRV
+354 RSKTSLV

-367 STEGKENYLL
+367 MQESHENYLL
-377 NTNKNSVYIYEYQ
+377 NNNKNSVYIYEYQ

-422 CHFASLNKEIYNY
+422 CHFGCLNKDIYNY

-454 RIFKSLKYK
+454 RIFKSLKYN

-475 KNCIKDEDLVKYG
+475 KNCVKDEDLVKYG
-488 EINNNIIIIKSGK
+488 EINHNIIIIKSGK

-531 LSENLIRKIV
+531 LSDNLVRKIM
-541 KLNANR
+541 KLNANK

-555 TNYTKNIDENINDNI
+555 TNYSRNIDEKINDNI

-619 RQMFNTDF
+619 RQMYSTDF

-670 MNILS
+670 MKILS
-675 GIHESNKNEENE
+675 GIHETNKNEENE
-687 KQSLID
+687 YNSLID

-734 LYNENEKFSHFKK
+734 LFNENEKNSLFKK
-747 NTLKLGEEKYNID
+747 NTIKLGEEKYNID
-760 NSNTL
+760 NSNSL
-765 FKQLRNKNRLNSLKL
+765 FKQLRNKNKMNSLKL
-780 ANFKKNN
+780 ANFKKYN
-787 KLQLKKNSNN
+787 KLKLKKNNNN
-797 INFGRKLSN
+797 IIFGRKLSN
-806 SDKIQ
+806 TDKIQ
-811 KLFNFYSDKKSDKS
+811 KLFNFYSDKKIDKS
-825 RDIKYK
+825 RDIKYT
-831 KIKSSSFSEERKP
+831 KIKSSSFSEEKKP
-844 SFISENKNK
+844 SFLSENKIK
-853 NRRKFNFILGNINNN
+853 NRRKFNLILGSNNN
-868 NISSNI
+868 NNKSSNI
-874 NGNNISKSASL
+874 NSNNISKSASL
-885 GILGKSGES
+885 GFLGKSSES

-919 FNNCKKDNSMSS
+919 FNNFKRDNSMSS

-941 KIDKLIDVKSNQF
+941 KIDKLIDVRSNPL
-954 LGSSEKYRTEIERCL
+954 LGSGEKYRAEIERCL

-977 SISIFESTQMS
+977 SISIFDSTQMS
-988 KNTYS
+988 KNSYS

-1004 RDIWTRNTPIVL
+1004 RDIWTRNSPIVL
-1016 YKRKNKH
+1016 YKRKNKY
-1023 DKKV
+1023 DKNV

>member
-1 MNKNML
+1 ML

-12 LMGLNERDIMTRIRI
+12 LVGLNERDIMTRIRI

-52 CLPSFKKLLRE
+52 CLPSFKKLFRE
-63 RADIKF
+63 KADIKF
-69 ISLYLANLKKF
+69 ISLYLSNLKKF

-88 EETTNNATQKQNIN
+88 EENTNNATQKQNIN

-150 IPVRVNLQ
+150 IPIRVNLQ

-173 YREFE
+173 YKEFE
-178 MAKNA
+178 LAKIA
-183 IRENKHVFR
+183 MRENKHVFR
-192 LDLPEMKYIINYFN
+192 LDLPDMKYIINYFN
-206 KNSEDADDSYI
+206 KNNDEEDDSYI
-217 AKNSAPLN
+217 AKNRAPLSILK
-225 VYKFVRSEKSIH
+225 VIRSEKSIQA
-237 TTKIVHKMSR
+237 TRIVHKMSR

-256 NTNNLDDKSIEEDKA
+256 NTNNLEDKSIEEDKA
-271 LEAEYTQ
+271 LEAEYVQ
-278 KIDKFMK
+278 KIEKFLK

-295 LEEVKS
+295 LEEIRT
-301 QRQEPE
+301 QRPELE
-307 KDDGIE
+307 KDDGTE
-313 LSAETYINRLK
+313 LSSETYINRLK
-324 IYKYNLDDN
+324 IYKYNLDN
-333 KNQANQKERV
+333 NTNQESPKEKLIKKNQA
-343 VKKSQAPRRMA
+343 ARRIA
-354 RSKTSRV
+354 RSKTSLV

-367 STEGKENYLL
+367 MQESHENYLL
-377 NTNKNSVYIYEYQ
+377 NNNKNSVYIYEYQ

-422 CHFASLNKEIYNY
+422 CHFGCLNKDIYNY

-454 RIFKSLKYK
+454 RIFKSLKYN

-475 KNCIKDEDLVKYG
+475 KNCVKDEDLVKYG
-488 EINNNIIIIKSGK
+488 EINHNIIIIKSGK

-531 LSENLIRKIV
+531 LSDNLVRKIM
-541 KLNANR
+541 KLNANK

-555 TNYTKNIDENINDNI
+555 TNYSRNIDEKINDNI

-619 RQMFNTDF
+619 RQMYSTDF

-670 MNILS
+670 MKILS
-675 GIHESNKNEENE
+675 GVQETNKNNENE
-687 KQSLID
+687 YNSLID

-734 LYNENEKFSHFKK
+734 LYNENEKNSPFKK
-747 NTLKLGEEKYNID
+747 NTIKLGEEKYNID
-760 NSNTL
+760 NSNSL
-765 FKQLRNKNRLNSLKL
+765 FKQLRNKNKMNSLKL
-780 ANFKKNN
+780 ANFKKYN
-787 KLQLKKNSNN
+787 KLKLKKNSNN
-797 INFGRKLSN
+797 NIIFGRKLSN
-806 SDKIQ
+806 TDKIQ
-811 KLFNFYSDKKSDKS
+811 KLFNFYSDKKIDKS
-825 RDIKYK
+825 RDIKYT
-831 KIKSSSFSEERKP
+831 KIKSSSFSEEKKP
-844 SFISENKNK
+844 SFLSENKIK
-853 NRRKFNFILGNINNN
+853 NRRKFNLILGSNNN
-868 NISSNI
+868 NNKSSNI
-874 NGNNISKSASL
+874 NSNNISKSASL
-885 GILGKSGES
+885 GFLGKSSES

-919 FNNCKKDNSMSS
+919 FNNCKRDSSMSS

-941 KIDKLIDVKSNQF
+941 KIDKLIDVRSNPL
-954 LGSSEKYRTEIERCL
+954 LGSGEKYRAEIERCL

-977 SISIFESTQMS
+977 SISIFDSTQMS
-988 KNTYS
+988 KNSYS

-1004 RDIWTRNTPIVL
+1004 RDIWTRNSPIVL
-1016 YKRKNKH
+1016 YKRKNKY
-1023 DKKV
+1023 DKNV

>member
-1 MNKNML
+1 ML

-12 LMGLNERDIMTRIRI
+12 LVGLNERDIMTRIRI

-52 CLPSFKKLLRE
+52 CLPSFKKLFRE
-63 RADIKF
+63 KADIKF
-69 ISLYLANLKKF
+69 ISLYLSNLKKF

-88 EETTNNATQKQNIN
+88 EENTNNATQKQNIN

-150 IPVRVNLQ
+150 IPIRVNLQ

-173 YREFE
+173 YKEFE
-178 MAKNA
+178 LAKIA

-192 LDLPEMKYIINYFN
+192 LDLPDMKYIINYFN
-206 KNSEDADDSYI
+206 KNNDEEDDSYI
-217 AKNSAPLN
+217 AKNSAPLSILK
-225 VYKFVRSEKSIH
+225 VIRSEKSIH
-237 TTKIVHKMSR
+237 ATRIVHKMSR

-256 NTNNLDDKSIEEDKA
+256 NTNNLEDKSIEEDKA
-271 LEAEYTQ
+271 LEAEYVQ
-278 KIDKFMK
+278 KIEKFLK

-295 LEEVKS
+295 LEEIRT
-301 QRQEPE
+301 QRPELE
-307 KDDGIE
+307 KDDGTE
-313 LSAETYINRLK
+313 LSSETYINRLK
-324 IYKYNLDDN
+324 IYKYNLDN
-333 KNQANQKERV
+333 NTNQESPKEKLIKKNQA
-343 VKKSQAPRRMA
+343 ARRIA
-354 RSKTSRV
+354 RSKTSLV
-361 NLDKDN
+361 NLDRDN
-367 STEGKENYLL
+367 MQESHENYLL
-377 NTNKNSVYIYEYQ
+377 NNNKNSVYIYEYQ

-422 CHFASLNKEIYNY
+422 CHFGCLNKDIYNY

-475 KNCIKDEDLVKYG
+475 KNCVKDEDLVKYG
-488 EINNNIIIIKSGK
+488 EINHNIIIIKSGK

-531 LSENLIRKIV
+531 LSDNLVRKIM
-541 KLNANR
+541 KLNANK

-555 TNYTKNIDENINDNI
+555 TNYSRNIDEKINDNI

-619 RQMFNTDF
+619 RQMYSTDF

-670 MNILS
+670 MKILS
-675 GIHESNKNEENE
+675 GIHETNKNEENE
-687 KQSLID
+687 YNSLID

-734 LYNENEKFSHFKK
+734 LYNENEKNSPFKK
-747 NTLKLGEEKYNID
+747 KTIKLGEEKYNID
-760 NSNTL
+760 NSNSL
-765 FKQLRNKNRLNSLKL
+765 FKQLRNKNKMNSLKL
-780 ANFKKNN
+780 ANFKKYN
-787 KLQLKKNSNN
+787 KLKLKKNSNN
-797 INFGRKLSN
+797 NLIFGRKLSN
-806 SDKIQ
+806 TDKIQ

-825 RDIKYK
+825 RDIKYT
-831 KIKSSSFSEERKP
+831 KIKSSSFSEEKKP
-844 SFISENKNK
+844 SFLSENKIK
-853 NRRKFNFILGNINNN
+853 NRRKFNLILGRNNN
-868 NISSNI
+868 NNKSSNI
-874 NGNNISKSASL
+874 NSNNISKSASL
-885 GILGKSGES
+885 GFLGKSSES

-919 FNNCKKDNSMSS
+919 FNNFKRDSSMSS

-941 KIDKLIDVKSNQF
+941 KIDKLIDVRSNP
-954 LGSSEKYRTEIERCL
+954 LLRSGEKYRVELERCL
-969 SAKNSNHS
+969 SAKNGNHS
-977 SISIFESTQMS
+977 SISIFDSTQMS
-988 KNTYS
+988 KNSYF
-993 ERRKKYLLKCV
+993 ERRRKYLLKCV
-1004 RDIWTRNTPIVL
+1004 RDIWTRNSPIVL
-1016 YKRKNKH
+1016 YKRKNKY
-1023 DKKV
+1023 DKNV

>member
-1 MNKNML
+1 ML

-12 LMGLNERDIMTRIRI
+12 LVGLNERDIMTRIRI

-52 CLPSFKKLLRE
+52 CLPSFKKLFRE
-63 RADIKF
+63 KADIKF
-69 ISLYLANLKKF
+69 ISLYLSNLKKF

-88 EETTNNATQKQNIN
+88 EENTNNATQKQNIN

-150 IPVRVNLQ
+150 IPIRVNLQ

-173 YREFE
+173 YKEFE
-178 MAKNA
+178 LAKIA
-183 IRENKHVFR
+183 MRENKHVFR
-192 LDLPEMKYIINYFN
+192 LDLPDMKYIINYFN
-206 KNSEDADDSYI
+206 KNNDEEDDSYI
-217 AKNSAPLN
+217 AKNSAPLSILK
-225 VYKFVRSEKSIH
+225 VIRSEKSIH
-237 TTKIVHKMSR
+237 ATRIVHKMSR

-256 NTNNLDDKSIEEDKA
+256 NTNNLEDKSIEEDKA
-271 LEAEYTQ
+271 LEAEYVQ
-278 KIDKFMK
+278 KIEKFLK

-295 LEEVKS
+295 LEEVRT
-301 QRQEPE
+301 QRPELE
-307 KDDGIE
+307 KDDGTE
-313 LSAETYINRLK
+313 LSSETYINRLK
-324 IYKYNLDDN
+324 IYKYNLDN
-333 KNQANQKERV
+333 NTNQESPKEKLIKKNQA
-343 VKKSQAPRRMA
+343 ARRIA
-354 RSKTSRV
+354 RSKTSLV
-361 NLDKDN
+361 NLNKDN
-367 STEGKENYLL
+367 MQESHENYLL
-377 NTNKNSVYIYEYQ
+377 NNNKNSVYIYEYQ

-422 CHFASLNKEIYNY
+422 CHFGCLNKDIYNY

-475 KNCIKDEDLVKYG
+475 KNCVKDEDLVKYG
-488 EINNNIIIIKSGK
+488 EINHNIIIIKSGK

-531 LSENLIRKIV
+531 LSDNLVRKIM
-541 KLNANR
+541 KLNANK

-555 TNYTKNIDENINDNI
+555 TNYSRNIDEKINDNI

-619 RQMFNTDF
+619 RQMYSTDF

-670 MNILS
+670 MKILS
-675 GIHESNKNEENE
+675 GIHETNKNEENE
-687 KQSLID
+687 YNSLID

-734 LYNENEKFSHFKK
+734 LYNENEKNSPFKK
-747 NTLKLGEEKYNID
+747 NTIKLGEEKYNID
-760 NSNTL
+760 NSNSL
-765 FKQLRNKNRLNSLKL
+765 FKQLRNKNKMNSLKL
-780 ANFKKNN
+780 ANFKKYN
-787 KLQLKKNSNN
+787 KLKLKKNSNN
-797 INFGRKLSN
+797 NIIFGRKLSN
-806 SDKIQ
+806 TDKIQ
-811 KLFNFYSDKKSDKS
+811 KLFNFYSDKKIDKS
-825 RDIKYK
+825 RDIKYT
-831 KIKSSSFSEERKP
+831 KIKSSSFSEEKKP
-844 SFISENKNK
+844 SFLSENKIK
-853 NRRKFNFILGNINNN
+853 NRRKFNLILGSNNN
-868 NISSNI
+868 NNKSSNI
-874 NGNNISKSASL
+874 NSNNISKSASL
-885 GILGKSGES
+885 GFLGKSSES

-919 FNNCKKDNSMSS
+919 FNNFKRDNSMSS

-941 KIDKLIDVKSNQF
+941 KIDKLIDVRSNPL
-954 LGSSEKYRTEIERCL
+954 LGSGEKYRAEIERCL

-977 SISIFESTQMS
+977 SISIFDSTQMS
-988 KNTYS
+988 KNSYS

-1004 RDIWTRNTPIVL
+1004 RDIWTRNSPIVL
-1016 YKRKNKH
+1016 YKRKNKY
-1023 DKKV
+1023 DKNV

>member
-1 MNKNML
+1 ML

-12 LMGLNERDIMTRIRI
+12 LVGLNERDIMTRIRI

-52 CLPSFKKLLRE
+52 CLPSFKKLFRE
-63 RADIKF
+63 KADIKF
-69 ISLYLANLKKF
+69 ISLYLSNLKKF

-88 EETTNNATQKQNIN
+88 EENTNNATQKQNIN

-150 IPVRVNLQ
+150 IPIRVNLQ

-173 YREFE
+173 YKEFE
-178 MAKNA
+178 LAKIA
-183 IRENKHVFR
+183 MRENKHVFR
-192 LDLPEMKYIINYFN
+192 LDLPDMKYIINYFN
-206 KNSEDADDSYI
+206 KNNDEEDDSYI
-217 AKNSAPLN
+217 AKNSAPLSILK
-225 VYKFVRSEKSIH
+225 VIRSEKSIH
-237 TTKIVHKMSR
+237 ATRIVHKMSR

-256 NTNNLDDKSIEEDKA
+256 NTNNLEDKSIEEDKA
-271 LEAEYTQ
+271 LEAEYVQ
-278 KIDKFMK
+278 KIEKFLK

-295 LEEVKS
+295 LEEIRT
-301 QRQEPE
+301 QRPELE
-307 KDDGIE
+307 KDDGTE
-313 LSAETYINRLK
+313 LSSETYINRLK
-324 IYKYNLDDN
+324 IYKYNLDN
-333 KNQANQKERV
+333 NTNQESPKEKLIKKNQA
-343 VKKSQAPRRMA
+343 ARRIA
-354 RSKTSRV
+354 RSKTSLV

-367 STEGKENYLL
+367 MQESHENYLL
-377 NTNKNSVYIYEYQ
+377 NNNKNSVYIYEYQ

-422 CHFASLNKEIYNY
+422 CHFGCLNKDIYNY

-475 KNCIKDEDLVKYG
+475 KNCVKDEDLVKYG
-488 EINNNIIIIKSGK
+488 EINHNIIIIKSGK

-531 LSENLIRKIV
+531 LSDNLVRKIM
-541 KLNANR
+541 KLNANK

-555 TNYTKNIDENINDNI
+555 TNYSRNIDEKINDNI

-619 RQMFNTDF
+619 RQMYSTDF

-670 MNILS
+670 MKILS
-675 GIHESNKNEENE
+675 GIHETNKNEENE
-687 KQSLID
+687 YNSLID

-734 LYNENEKFSHFKK
+734 LYNENEKNSLFKK
-747 NTLKLGEEKYNID
+747 NTIKLGEEKYNID
-760 NSNTL
+760 NSNSL
-765 FKQLRNKNRLNSLKL
+765 FKQLRNKNKMNSLKL
-780 ANFKKNN
+780 ANFKKYN
-787 KLQLKKNSNN
+787 KLKLKKNSNN
-797 INFGRKLSN
+797 NIIFGRKLSN
-806 SDKIQ
+806 TDKIQ
-811 KLFNFYSDKKSDKS
+811 KLFNFYSDKKIDKS
-825 RDIKYK
+825 RDIKYT
-831 KIKSSSFSEERKP
+831 KIKSSSFSEEKKP
-844 SFISENKNK
+844 SFLSENKIK
-853 NRRKFNFILGNINNN
+853 NRRKFNLILGSNNN
-868 NISSNI
+868 NNKSSNI
-874 NGNNISKSASL
+874 NSNNISKSASL
-885 GILGKSGES
+885 GFLGKSSES

-919 FNNCKKDNSMSS
+919 FNNFKRDNSMSS

-941 KIDKLIDVKSNQF
+941 KIDKLIDVRSNPL
-954 LGSSEKYRTEIERCL
+954 LGSGEKYRAEIERCL

-977 SISIFESTQMS
+977 SISIFDSTQMS
-988 KNTYS
+988 KNSYS

-1004 RDIWTRNTPIVL
+1004 RDIWTRNSPIVL
-1016 YKRKNKH
+1016 YKRKNKY
-1023 DKKV
+1023 DKNV

>member
-1 MNKNML
+1 ML

-12 LMGLNERDIMTRIRI
+12 LVGLNERDIMTRIRI

-52 CLPSFKKLLRE
+52 CLPSFKKLFRE
-63 RADIKF
+63 KADIKF
-69 ISLYLANLKKF
+69 ISLYLSNLKKF

-88 EETTNNATQKQNIN
+88 EENTNNATQKQNIN

-150 IPVRVNLQ
+150 IPIRVNLQ

-173 YREFE
+173 YKEFE
-178 MAKNA
+178 LAKIA
-183 IRENKHVFR
+183 MRENKHVFR
-192 LDLPEMKYIINYFN
+192 LDLPDMKYIINYFN
-206 KNSEDADDSYI
+206 KNNDEEDDSYI
-217 AKNSAPLN
+217 AKNSAPLSILK
-225 VYKFVRSEKSIH
+225 VIRSEKSIH
-237 TTKIVHKMSR
+237 ATRIVHKMSR

-256 NTNNLDDKSIEEDKA
+256 NTNNLEDKSIEEDKA
-271 LEAEYTQ
+271 LEAEYVQ
-278 KIDKFMK
+278 KIEKFLK

-295 LEEVKS
+295 LEEIRT
-301 QRQEPE
+301 QRPELE
-307 KDDGIE
+307 KDDGTE
-313 LSAETYINRLK
+313 LSSETYINRLK
-324 IYKYNLDDN
+324 IYKYNLDN
-333 KNQANQKERV
+333 NTNQESPKEKLIKKNQA
-343 VKKSQAPRRMA
+343 ARRIA
-354 RSKTSRV
+354 RSKTSLV
-361 NLDKDN
+361 NLDKVN
-367 STEGKENYLL
+367 MQESHENYLL
-377 NTNKNSVYIYEYQ
+377 NNNKNSVYIYEYQ

-399 MFGDTALGSATSKR
+399 MFGDTALGSASSKR

-422 CHFASLNKEIYNY
+422 CHFGCLNKDIYNY

-475 KNCIKDEDLVKYG
+475 KNCVKDEDLVKYG
-488 EINNNIIIIKSGK
+488 EINHNIIIIKSGK

-531 LSENLIRKIV
+531 LSDNLVRKIM
-541 KLNANR
+541 KLNANK
-547 NKIQKLLG
+547 NKIQKLLA
-555 TNYTKNIDENINDNI
+555 TNYSRNIDEKINDNI

-619 RQMFNTDF
+619 RQMYSTDF

-670 MNILS
+670 MKILS
-675 GIHESNKNEENE
+675 GIHETNKNEENE
-687 KQSLID
+687 YNSLID

-734 LYNENEKFSHFKK
+734 LYNENEKNSPFKK
-747 NTLKLGEEKYNID
+747 NTIKLGEEKYNID
-760 NSNTL
+760 NSNSL
-765 FKQLRNKNRLNSLKL
+765 FKQLRNKNKMNSLKL
-780 ANFKKNN
+780 ANFKKYN
-787 KLQLKKNSNN
+787 KLKLKKNSNN
-797 INFGRKLSN
+797 NIIFGRKLSN
-806 SDKIQ
+806 TDKIQ
-811 KLFNFYSDKKSDKS
+811 KLFNFYSDKKTDKS
-825 RDIKYK
+825 RDIKYT
-831 KIKSSSFSEERKP
+831 KIKSSSFSEEKKP
-844 SFISENKNK
+844 SFMSENKIK
-853 NRRKFNFILGNINNN
+853 NRRKFNLILGSNNN
-868 NISSNI
+868 NNKSSNI
-874 NGNNISKSASL
+874 NSNNISKSASL
-885 GILGKSGES
+885 GFLGKSSES

-919 FNNCKKDNSMSS
+919 FNNCKRDSSMSS

-941 KIDKLIDVKSNQF
+941 KIDKLIDVRSNP
-954 LGSSEKYRTEIERCL
+954 LLRSGEKYRVELERCL

-977 SISIFESTQMS
+977 SISIFDSTQMS
-988 KNTYS
+988 KNSYF
-993 ERRKKYLLKCV
+993 ERRRKYLLKCV
-1004 RDIWTRNTPIVL
+1004 RDIWTRNSPIVL
-1016 YKRKNKH
+1016 YKRKNKY
-1023 DKKV
+1023 DKNV

>member
-1 MNKNML
+1 ML

-12 LMGLNERDIMTRIRI
+12 LVGLNERDIMTRIRI

-52 CLPSFKKLLRE
+52 CLPSFKKLFRE
-63 RADIKF
+63 KADIKF
-69 ISLYLANLKKF
+69 ISLYLSNLKKF

-88 EETTNNATQKQNIN
+88 EENTNNATQKQNIN

-150 IPVRVNLQ
+150 IPIRVNLQ

-173 YREFE
+173 YKEFE
-178 MAKNA
+178 LAKIA
-183 IRENKHVFR
+183 MRENKHVFR
-192 LDLPEMKYIINYFN
+192 LDLPDMKYIINYFN
-206 KNSEDADDSYI
+206 KNNDEEDDSYI

-225 VYKFVRSEKSIH
+225 ILKVIRSEKSIQA
-237 TTKIVHKMSR
+237 TRIVHKMSR

-256 NTNNLDDKSIEEDKA
+256 NTNNLEDKSIEEDKA
-271 LEAEYTQ
+271 LEAEYVQ
-278 KIDKFMK
+278 KIEKFLK

-295 LEEVKS
+295 LEEIRT
-301 QRQEPE
+301 QRPELE
-307 KDDGIE
+307 KDDGTE
-313 LSAETYINRLK
+313 LSSETYINRLK
-324 IYKYNLDDN
+324 IYKYNLDN
-333 KNQANQKERV
+333 NTNQESPKEKLIKKNQA
-343 VKKSQAPRRMA
+343 ARRIA
-354 RSKTSRV
+354 RSKTSLV
-361 NLDKDN
+361 NLNKDN
-367 STEGKENYLL
+367 MQESHENYLL
-377 NTNKNSVYIYEYQ
+377 NNNKNSVYIYEYQ

-422 CHFASLNKEIYNY
+422 CHFGCLNKDIYNY

-475 KNCIKDEDLVKYG
+475 KNCVKDEDLVKYG
-488 EINNNIIIIKSGK
+488 EINHNIIIIKSGK

-531 LSENLIRKIV
+531 LSDNLVRKIM
-541 KLNANR
+541 KLNANK

-555 TNYTKNIDENINDNI
+555 TNYSRNIDEKINDNI

-619 RQMFNTDF
+619 RQMYSTDF

-670 MNILS
+670 MKILS
-675 GIHESNKNEENE
+675 GIHETNKNEENE
-687 KQSLID
+687 YNSLID

-734 LYNENEKFSHFKK
+734 LYNENEKNSPFKK
-747 NTLKLGEEKYNID
+747 NTIKLGEEKYNID
-760 NSNTL
+760 NSNSL
-765 FKQLRNKNRLNSLKL
+765 FKQLRNKNKMNSLKL
-780 ANFKKNN
+780 ANFKKYN
-787 KLQLKKNSNN
+787 KLKLKKNSNN
-797 INFGRKLSN
+797 NIIFGRKLSN
-806 SDKIQ
+806 TDKIQ
-811 KLFNFYSDKKSDKS
+811 KLFNFYSDKKIDKS
-825 RDIKYK
+825 RDIKYT
-831 KIKSSSFSEERKP
+831 KIKSSSFSEEKKP
-844 SFISENKNK
+844 SFMSENKIK
-853 NRRKFNFILGNINNN
+853 NRRKFNLILGSNNN
-868 NISSNI
+868 NNKSSNI
-874 NGNNISKSASL
+874 NSNNISKSASL
-885 GILGKSGES
+885 GFLGKSSES

-919 FNNCKKDNSMSS
+919 FNNFKRDNSMSS

-941 KIDKLIDVKSNQF
+941 KIDKLIDVRSNPL
-954 LGSSEKYRTEIERCL
+954 LGSGEKYRAEIERCL

-977 SISIFESTQMS
+977 SISIFDSTQMS
-988 KNTYS
+988 KNSYS

-1004 RDIWTRNTPIVL
+1004 RDIWTRNSPIVL
-1016 YKRKNKH
+1016 YKRKNKY
-1023 DKKV
+1023 DKNV

>member
-1 MNKNML
+1 ML

-12 LMGLNERDIMTRIRI
+12 LVGLNERDIMTRIRI

-52 CLPSFKKLLRE
+52 CLPSFKKLFRE
-63 RADIKF
+63 KADIKF
-69 ISLYLANLKKF
+69 ISLYLSNLKKF

-88 EETTNNATQKQNIN
+88 EENTNNATQKQNIN

-150 IPVRVNLQ
+150 IPIRVNLQ

-173 YREFE
+173 YKEFE
-178 MAKNA
+178 LAKIA
-183 IRENKHVFR
+183 MRENKHVFR
-192 LDLPEMKYIINYFN
+192 LDLPDMKYIINYFN
-206 KNSEDADDSYI
+206 KNNDEEDDSYI
-217 AKNSAPLN
+217 AKNSAPLSILK
-225 VYKFVRSEKSIH
+225 VIRSEKSIH
-237 TTKIVHKMSR
+237 ATRIVHKMSR

-256 NTNNLDDKSIEEDKA
+256 NTNNLEDKSIEEDKA
-271 LEAEYTQ
+271 LEAEYVQ
-278 KIDKFMK
+278 KIEKFLK

-295 LEEVKS
+295 LEEIRT
-301 QRQEPE
+301 QRPELE
-307 KDDGIE
+307 KDDGTE
-313 LSAETYINRLK
+313 LSSETYINRLK
-324 IYKYNLDDN
+324 INKYNLDN
-333 KNQANQKERV
+333 NTNQESPKEKLIKKNQA
-343 VKKSQAPRRMA
+343 ARRIA
-354 RSKTSRV
+354 RSKTSLV
-361 NLDKDN
+361 NLDKVN
-367 STEGKENYLL
+367 MQESHENYLL
-377 NTNKNSVYIYEYQ
+377 NNNKNSVYIYEYQ

-422 CHFASLNKEIYNY
+422 CHFGCLNKDIYNY

-475 KNCIKDEDLVKYG
+475 KNCVKDEDLVKYG
-488 EINNNIIIIKSGK
+488 EINHNIIIIKSGK

-531 LSENLIRKIV
+531 LSDNLVRKIM
-541 KLNANR
+541 KLNANK

-555 TNYTKNIDENINDNI
+555 TNYSRNIDEKINDNI

-619 RQMFNTDF
+619 RQMYSTDF

-670 MNILS
+670 MKILS
-675 GIHESNKNEENE
+675 GIHETNKNEENE
-687 KQSLID
+687 YNSLID

-734 LYNENEKFSHFKK
+734 LYNENEKNSPFKK
-747 NTLKLGEEKYNID
+747 NTIKLGEEKYNID
-760 NSNTL
+760 NSNSL
-765 FKQLRNKNRLNSLKL
+765 FKQLRNKNKMNSLKL
-780 ANFKKNN
+780 ANFKKYN
-787 KLQLKKNSNN
+787 KLKLKKNSNN
-797 INFGRKLSN
+797 NIIFGRKLSN
-806 SDKIQ
+806 TDKIQ
-811 KLFNFYSDKKSDKS
+811 KLFNFYSDKKIDKS
-825 RDIKYK
+825 RDIKYT
-831 KIKSSSFSEERKP
+831 KIKSSSFSEEKKP
-844 SFISENKNK
+844 SFLSENKIK
-853 NRRKFNFILGNINNN
+853 NRRKFNLILGSNNN
-868 NISSNI
+868 NNKSSNI
-874 NGNNISKSASL
+874 NSNNISKSASL
-885 GILGKSGES
+885 GFLGKSSES

-919 FNNCKKDNSMSS
+919 FNNFKRDNSMSS

-941 KIDKLIDVKSNQF
+941 KIDKLIDVRSNPL
-954 LGSSEKYRTEIERCL
+954 LGSGEKYRAEIERCL

-977 SISIFESTQMS
+977 SISIFDSTQMS
-988 KNTYS
+988 KNSYS

>member
-1 MNKNML
+1 ML

-12 LMGLNERDIMTRIRI
+12 LVGLNERDIMTRIRI

-52 CLPSFKKLLRE
+52 CLPSFKKLFRE
-63 RADIKF
+63 KADIKF
-69 ISLYLANLKKF
+69 ISLYLSNLKKF

-88 EETTNNATQKQNIN
+88 EENTNNATQKQNIN

-150 IPVRVNLQ
+150 IPIRVNLQ

-173 YREFE
+173 YKEFE
-178 MAKNA
+178 LAKIA
-183 IRENKHVFR
+183 MRENKHVFR
-192 LDLPEMKYIINYFN
+192 LDLPDMKYIINYFN
-206 KNSEDADDSYI
+206 KNNDEEDDSYI
-217 AKNSAPLN
+217 AKNRAPLSILK
-225 VYKFVRSEKSIH
+225 VIRSEKSIQA
-237 TTKIVHKMSR
+237 TRIVHKMSR

-256 NTNNLDDKSIEEDKA
+256 NTNNLEDKSIEEDKA
-271 LEAEYTQ
+271 LEAEYVQ
-278 KIDKFMK
+278 KIEKFLK

-295 LEEVKS
+295 LEEVRT
-301 QRQEPE
+301 QRPELE
-307 KDDGIE
+307 KDDGTE
-313 LSAETYINRLK
+313 LSSETYINRLK
-324 IYKYNLDDN
+324 IYKYNLDN
-333 KNQANQKERV
+333 NTNQESPKEKLIKKNQA
-343 VKKSQAPRRMA
+343 ARRIA
-354 RSKTSRV
+354 RSKTSLV
-361 NLDKDN
+361 NLNKDN
-367 STEGKENYLL
+367 MQESHENYLL
-377 NTNKNSVYIYEYQ
+377 NNNKNSVYIYEYQ

-422 CHFASLNKEIYNY
+422 CHFGCLNKDIYNY

-475 KNCIKDEDLVKYG
+475 KNCVKDEDLVKYG
-488 EINNNIIIIKSGK
+488 EINHNIIIIKSGK

-531 LSENLIRKIV
+531 LSDNLVRKIM
-541 KLNANR
+541 KLNANK

-555 TNYTKNIDENINDNI
+555 TNYSRNIDEKINDNI

-619 RQMFNTDF
+619 RQMYSTDF

-670 MNILS
+670 MKILS
-675 GIHESNKNEENE
+675 GVQETNKNNENE
-687 KQSLID
+687 YNSLID

-734 LYNENEKFSHFKK
+734 LYNENEKNSPFKK
-747 NTLKLGEEKYNID
+747 NTIKLGEEKYNID
-760 NSNTL
+760 NSNSL
-765 FKQLRNKNRLNSLKL
+765 FKQLRNKNKMNSLKL
-780 ANFKKNN
+780 ANFRKYN
-787 KLQLKKNSNN
+787 KLKLKKNSNN
-797 INFGRKLSN
+797 NIIFGRKLSN
-806 SDKIQ
+806 TDKIQ
-811 KLFNFYSDKKSDKS
+811 KLFNFYSDKKIDKS
-825 RDIKYK
+825 RDIKYT
-831 KIKSSSFSEERKP
+831 KIKSSSFSEEKKP
-844 SFISENKNK
+844 SFLSENKIK
-853 NRRKFNFILGNINNN
+853 NRRKFNLILGSNNN
-868 NISSNI
+868 NNKSSNI
-874 NGNNISKSASL
+874 NSNNISKSASL
-885 GILGKSGES
+885 GFLGKSSES

-919 FNNCKKDNSMSS
+919 FNNFKRDNSMSS

-941 KIDKLIDVKSNQF
+941 KIDKLIDVRSNPL
-954 LGSSEKYRTEIERCL
+954 LGSGEKYRAEIERCL

-977 SISIFESTQMS
+977 SISIFDSTQMS
-988 KNTYS
+988 KNSYS
-993 ERRKKYLLKCV
+993 ERRKQYLLKCV
-1004 RDIWTRNTPIVL
+1004 RDIWTRNSPIVL
-1016 YKRKNKH
+1016 YKRKNKY
-1023 DKKV
+1023 DKNV

>member
-1 MNKNML
+1 ML

-12 LMGLNERDIMTRIRI
+12 LVGLNERDIMTRIRI

-52 CLPSFKKLLRE
+52 CLPSFKKLFRE
-63 RADIKF
+63 KADIKF
-69 ISLYLANLKKF
+69 ISLYLSNLKKF

-88 EETTNNATQKQNIN
+88 EENTNNATQKQNIN

-150 IPVRVNLQ
+150 IPIRVNLQ

-173 YREFE
+173 YKEFE
-178 MAKNA
+178 LAKIA
-183 IRENKHVFR
+183 MRENKHVFR
-192 LDLPEMKYIINYFN
+192 LDLPDMKYIINYFN
-206 KNSEDADDSYI
+206 KNNDEEDDSYI
-217 AKNSAPLN
+217 AKNRAPLSILK
-225 VYKFVRSEKSIH
+225 VIRSEKSIQA
-237 TTKIVHKMSR
+237 TRIVHKMSR

-256 NTNNLDDKSIEEDKA
+256 NTNNLEDKSIEEDKA
-271 LEAEYTQ
+271 LEAEYVQ
-278 KIDKFMK
+278 KIEKFLK

-295 LEEVKS
+295 LEEIRT
-301 QRQEPE
+301 QRPELE
-307 KDDGIE
+307 KDDGTE
-313 LSAETYINRLK
+313 LSSETYINRLK
-324 IYKYNLDDN
+324 IYKYNLDN
-333 KNQANQKERV
+333 NTNQESPKEKLIKKNQA
-343 VKKSQAPRRMA
+343 ARRIA
-354 RSKTSRV
+354 RSKTSLV
-361 NLDKDN
+361 NLNKDN
-367 STEGKENYLL
+367 MQESHENYLL
-377 NTNKNSVYIYEYQ
+377 NNNKNSVYIYEYQ

-422 CHFASLNKEIYNY
+422 CHFGCLNKDIYNY

-454 RIFKSLKYK
+454 RIFKSLKYN

-475 KNCIKDEDLVKYG
+475 KNCVKDEDLVKYG
-488 EINNNIIIIKSGK
+488 EINHNIIIIKSGK

-531 LSENLIRKIV
+531 LSDNLVRKIM
-541 KLNANR
+541 KLNANK

-555 TNYTKNIDENINDNI
+555 TNYSRNIDEKINDNI

-619 RQMFNTDF
+619 RQMYSTDF

-670 MNILS
+670 MKILS
-675 GIHESNKNEENE
+675 GVQETNKNNENE
-687 KQSLID
+687 YNSLID

-734 LYNENEKFSHFKK
+734 LYNENEKNSPFKK
-747 NTLKLGEEKYNID
+747 NTIKLGEEKYNID
-760 NSNTL
+760 NSNSL
-765 FKQLRNKNRLNSLKL
+765 FKQLRNKNKMNSLKL
-780 ANFKKNN
+780 ANFKKYN
-787 KLQLKKNSNN
+787 KLKLKKNSNN
-797 INFGRKLSN
+797 NIIFGRKLSN
-806 SDKIQ
+806 TDKIQ
-811 KLFNFYSDKKSDKS
+811 KLFNFYSDKKIDKS
-825 RDIKYK
+825 RDIKYT
-831 KIKSSSFSEERKP
+831 KIKSSSFSEEKKP
-844 SFISENKNK
+844 SFLSENKIK
-853 NRRKFNFILGNINNN
+853 NRRKFNLILGSNNN
-868 NISSNI
+868 NNKSSNI
-874 NGNNISKSASL
+874 NSNNISKSASL
-885 GILGKSGES
+885 GFLGKSSES

-919 FNNCKKDNSMSS
+919 FNNCKRDNSMSN

-941 KIDKLIDVKSNQF
+941 KIDKLIDVRSNPL
-954 LGSSEKYRTEIERCL
+954 LGSGEKYRAEIERCL

-977 SISIFESTQMS
+977 SISIFDSTQMS
-988 KNTYS
+988 KNSYS

-1004 RDIWTRNTPIVL
+1004 RDIWTRNSPIVL
-1016 YKRKNKH
+1016 YKRKNKY
-1023 DKKV
+1023 DKNV

>member
-1 MNKNML
+1 ML

-12 LMGLNERDIMTRIRI
+12 LVGLNERDIMTRIRI

-52 CLPSFKKLLRE
+52 CLPSFKKLFRE
-63 RADIKF
+63 KADIKF
-69 ISLYLANLKKF
+69 ISLYLSNLKKF

-88 EETTNNATQKQNIN
+88 EENTNNATQKQNIN

-150 IPVRVNLQ
+150 IPIRVNLQ

-173 YREFE
+173 YKEFE
-178 MAKNA
+178 LAKIA
-183 IRENKHVFR
+183 MRENKHVFR
-192 LDLPEMKYIINYFN
+192 LDLPDMKYIINYFN
-206 KNSEDADDSYI
+206 KNNDEEDDSYI
-217 AKNSAPLN
+217 AKNRAPLSILK
-225 VYKFVRSEKSIH
+225 VIRSEKSIQA
-237 TTKIVHKMSR
+237 TRIVHKMSR

-256 NTNNLDDKSIEEDKA
+256 NTNNLEDKSIEEDKA
-271 LEAEYTQ
+271 LEAEYVQ
-278 KIDKFMK
+278 KIEKFLK

-295 LEEVKS
+295 LEEIRT
-301 QRQEPE
+301 QRPELE
-307 KDDGIE
+307 KDDGTE
-313 LSAETYINRLK
+313 LSSETYINRLK
-324 IYKYNLDDN
+324 IYKYNLDN
-333 KNQANQKERV
+333 NTNQESPKEKLIKKNQA
-343 VKKSQAPRRMA
+343 ARRIA
-354 RSKTSRV
+354 RSKTSLV

-367 STEGKENYLL
+367 MQESHENYLL
-377 NTNKNSVYIYEYQ
+377 NNNKNSVYIYEYQ

-422 CHFASLNKEIYNY
+422 CHFGCLNKDIYNY

-475 KNCIKDEDLVKYG
+475 KNCVKDEDLVKYG
-488 EINNNIIIIKSGK
+488 EINHNIIIIKSGK

-531 LSENLIRKIV
+531 LSDNLVRKIM
-541 KLNANR
+541 KLNANK

-555 TNYTKNIDENINDNI
+555 TNYSRNIDEKINDNI

-619 RQMFNTDF
+619 RQMYSTDF

-670 MNILS
+670 MKILS
-675 GIHESNKNEENE
+675 GIHETNKNEENE
-687 KQSLID
+687 YNSLID

-734 LYNENEKFSHFKK
+734 LFNENEKNSLFKK
-747 NTLKLGEEKYNID
+747 NTIKLGEEKYNID
-760 NSNTL
+760 NSNSL
-765 FKQLRNKNRLNSLKL
+765 FKQLRNKNKMNSLKL
-780 ANFKKNN
+780 ANFKKYN
-787 KLQLKKNSNN
+787 KLKLKKNSNN
-797 INFGRKLSN
+797 NIIFGRKLSN
-806 SDKIQ
+806 TDKIQ
-811 KLFNFYSDKKSDKS
+811 KLFNFYSDKKIDKS
-825 RDIKYK
+825 RDIKYT
-831 KIKSSSFSEERKP
+831 KIKSSSFSEEKKP
-844 SFISENKNK
+844 SFLSENKIK
-853 NRRKFNFILGNINNN
+853 NRRKFNLILGSNNN
-868 NISSNI
+868 NNKSSNI
-874 NGNNISKSASL
+874 NSNNISKSASL
-885 GILGKSGES
+885 GFLGKSSES

-919 FNNCKKDNSMSS
+919 FNNFKRDNSMSS

-941 KIDKLIDVKSNQF
+941 KIDKLIDVRSNPL
-954 LGSSEKYRTEIERCL
+954 LGSGEKYRAEIERCL

-977 SISIFESTQMS
+977 SISIFDSTQMS
-988 KNTYS
+988 KNSYS

-1004 RDIWTRNTPIVL
+1004 RDIWTRNSPIVL
-1016 YKRKNKH
+1016 YKRKNKY
-1023 DKKV
+1023 DKNV

>member
-1 MNKNML
+1 ML

-12 LMGLNERDIMTRIRI
+12 LVGLNERDIMTRIRI

-37 FLKKYFCDRDTLFNI
+37 FFKKYFCDRDTLFNI
-52 CLPSFKKLLRE
+52 CLPSFKKLFRE
-63 RADIKF
+63 KADIKF
-69 ISLYLANLKKF
+69 ISLYLSNLKKF

-88 EETTNNATQKQNIN
+88 EENTNNATQKQNIN

-150 IPVRVNLQ
+150 IPIRVNLQ

-173 YREFE
+173 YKEFE
-178 MAKNA
+178 LAKIA
-183 IRENKHVFR
+183 MRENKHVFR
-192 LDLPEMKYIINYFN
+192 LDLPDMKYIINYFN
-206 KNSEDADDSYI
+206 KNNDEEDDSYI
-217 AKNSAPLN
+217 AKNRAPLSILK
-225 VYKFVRSEKSIH
+225 VIRSEKSIH
-237 TTKIVHKMSR
+237 ATRIVHKMSR

-256 NTNNLDDKSIEEDKA
+256 NTNNLEDKSIEEDKA
-271 LEAEYTQ
+271 LEAEYVQ
-278 KIDKFMK
+278 KIEKFLK

-295 LEEVKS
+295 LEEIRT
-301 QRQEPE
+301 QRPELE
-307 KDDGIE
+307 KDDGTE
-313 LSAETYINRLK
+313 LSSETYINRLK
-324 IYKYNLDDN
+324 IYKYNLDN
-333 KNQANQKERV
+333 NTNQESPKEKLIKKNQA
-343 VKKSQAPRRMA
+343 ARRIA
-354 RSKTSRV
+354 RSKTSFV

-367 STEGKENYLL
+367 MQESHENYLL
-377 NTNKNSVYIYEYQ
+377 NNNKNSVYIYEYQ

-422 CHFASLNKEIYNY
+422 CHFGCLNKDIYNY

-463 TIEEKYINYFAF
+463 IIEEKYINYFAF
-475 KNCIKDEDLVKYG
+475 KNCVKDEDLVKYG
-488 EINNNIIIIKSGK
+488 EINHNIIIIKSGK

-531 LSENLIRKIV
+531 LSDNLVRKIM
-541 KLNANR
+541 KLNANK

-555 TNYTKNIDENINDNI
+555 TNYSRNIDEKINDNI

-619 RQMFNTDF
+619 RQMYSTDF

-656 YFLLSKNNLRFLKR
+656 YFLLSKNKLRFLKR
-670 MNILS
+670 MKILS
-675 GIHESNKNEENE
+675 GIHETNKNEENE
-687 KQSLID
+687 YNSLID

-734 LYNENEKFSHFKK
+734 LYNENEKNSLFKK
-747 NTLKLGEEKYNID
+747 NTIKLGEEKYNID
-760 NSNTL
+760 NSNSL
-765 FKQLRNKNRLNSLKL
+765 FKQLRNKNKMNSLKL
-780 ANFKKNN
+780 ANFKKYN
-787 KLQLKKNSNN
+787 KLKLKKNSNN
-797 INFGRKLSN
+797 NIIFGRKLSN
-806 SDKIQ
+806 TDKIQ
-811 KLFNFYSDKKSDKS
+811 KLFNFYSDKKIDKS
-825 RDIKYK
+825 RDIKYT
-831 KIKSSSFSEERKP
+831 KIKSSSFSEEKKP
-844 SFISENKNK
+844 SFMSENKIK
-853 NRRKFNFILGNINNN
+853 NRRKFNLILGSNNN
-868 NISSNI
+868 NNKSSNI
-874 NGNNISKSASL
+874 NSNNISKSASL
-885 GILGKSGES
+885 GFLGKSSES

-919 FNNCKKDNSMSS
+919 FNNFKRDNSMSS

-941 KIDKLIDVKSNQF
+941 KIDKLIDVRSNP
-954 LGSSEKYRTEIERCL
+954 LLRSGEKYRVELERCL

-977 SISIFESTQMS
+977 SISIFDSTQMS
-988 KNTYS
+988 KNSYF
-993 ERRKKYLLKCV
+993 ERRRKYLLKCV
-1004 RDIWTRNTPIVL
+1004 RDIWTRNSPIVL
-1016 YKRKNKH
+1016 YKRKNKY
-1023 DKKV
+1023 DKNV

>member
-1 MNKNML
+1 ML

-12 LMGLNERDIMTRIRI
+12 LVGLNERDIMTRIRI

-52 CLPSFKKLLRE
+52 CLPSFKKLFRE
-63 RADIKF
+63 KADIKF
-69 ISLYLANLKKF
+69 ISLYLSNLKKF

-88 EETTNNATQKQNIN
+88 EENTNNATQKQNIN

-150 IPVRVNLQ
+150 IPIRVNLQ

-173 YREFE
+173 YKEFE
-178 MAKNA
+178 LAKIA
-183 IRENKHVFR
+183 MRENKHVFR
-192 LDLPEMKYIINYFN
+192 LDLPDMKYIINYFN
-206 KNSEDADDSYI
+206 KNNDEEDDSYI
-217 AKNSAPLN
+217 AKNRAPLSILK
-225 VYKFVRSEKSIH
+225 VIRSEKSIQA
-237 TTKIVHKMSR
+237 TRIVHKMSR

-256 NTNNLDDKSIEEDKA
+256 NTNNLEDKSIEEDKA
-271 LEAEYTQ
+271 LEAEYVQ
-278 KIDKFMK
+278 KIEKFLK

-295 LEEVKS
+295 LEEVRT
-301 QRQEPE
+301 QRPELE
-307 KDDGIE
+307 KDDGTE
-313 LSAETYINRLK
+313 LSSETYINRLK
-324 IYKYNLDDN
+324 IYKYNLDN
-333 KNQANQKERV
+333 NTNQESPKEKLIKKNQA
-343 VKKSQAPRRMA
+343 ARRIA
-354 RSKTSRV
+354 RSKTSLV

-367 STEGKENYLL
+367 MQESHENYLL
-377 NTNKNSVYIYEYQ
+377 NNNKNSVYIYEYQ

-422 CHFASLNKEIYNY
+422 CHFGCLNKDIYNY

-475 KNCIKDEDLVKYG
+475 KNCVKDEDLVKYG
-488 EINNNIIIIKSGK
+488 EINHNIIIIKSGK

-531 LSENLIRKIV
+531 LSDNLVRKIM
-541 KLNANR
+541 KLNANK

-555 TNYTKNIDENINDNI
+555 TNYSRNIDEKINDNI

-619 RQMFNTDF
+619 RQMYSTDF

-670 MNILS
+670 MKILS
-675 GIHESNKNEENE
+675 GIHETNKNEENE
-687 KQSLID
+687 YNSLID

-734 LYNENEKFSHFKK
+734 LYNENEKNSLFKK
-747 NTLKLGEEKYNID
+747 NTIKLGEEKYNID
-760 NSNTL
+760 NSNSL
-765 FKQLRNKNRLNSLKL
+765 FKQLRNKNKMNSLKL
-780 ANFKKNN
+780 ANFKKYN
-787 KLQLKKNSNN
+787 KLKLKKNSNN
-797 INFGRKLSN
+797 NIIFGRKLSN
-806 SDKIQ
+806 TDKIQ
-811 KLFNFYSDKKSDKS
+811 KLFNFYSDKKIDKS
-825 RDIKYK
+825 RDIKYT
-831 KIKSSSFSEERKP
+831 KIKSSSFSEEKKP
-844 SFISENKNK
+844 SFLSENKIK
-853 NRRKFNFILGNINNN
+853 NRRKFNLILGSNNN
-868 NISSNI
+868 NNKSSNI
-874 NGNNISKSASL
+874 NSNNISKSASL
-885 GILGKSGES
+885 GFLGKSSES

-919 FNNCKKDNSMSS
+919 FNNFKRDNSMSS

-941 KIDKLIDVKSNQF
+941 KIDKLIDVRSNPL
-954 LGSSEKYRTEIERCL
+954 LGSGEKYRAEIERCL

-977 SISIFESTQMS
+977 SISIFDSTQMS
-988 KNTYS
+988 KNSYS

-1004 RDIWTRNTPIVL
+1004 RDIWTRNSPIVL
-1016 YKRKNKH
+1016 YKRKNKY
-1023 DKKV
+1023 DKNV

>member
-1 MNKNML
+1 ML
-7 KRSNS
+7 KRNNS
-12 LMGLNERDIMTRIRI
+12 LVGLNERDIMTRIRI

-52 CLPSFKKLLRE
+52 CLPSFKKLFRE
-63 RADIKF
+63 KADIKF
-69 ISLYLANLKKF
+69 ISLYLSNLKKF

-88 EETTNNATQKQNIN
+88 EENTNNATQKQNIN

-150 IPVRVNLQ
+150 IPIRVNLQ

-173 YREFE
+173 YKEFE
-178 MAKNA
+178 LAKIA
-183 IRENKHVFR
+183 MRENKHVFR
-192 LDLPEMKYIINYFN
+192 LDLPDMKYIINYFN
-206 KNSEDADDSYI
+206 KNNDEEDDSYI
-217 AKNSAPLN
+217 AKNSVPLN
-225 VYKFVRSEKSIH
+225 ILKVIRSEKSIH
-237 TTKIVHKMSR
+237 AKRIVHKMSR

-256 NTNNLDDKSIEEDKA
+256 NTNNLEDKSIEEDKA
-271 LEAEYTQ
+271 LEAEYVQ
-278 KIDKFMK
+278 KIEKFLK

-295 LEEVKS
+295 LEEIRT
-301 QRQEPE
+301 QRPELE
-307 KDDGIE
+307 KDDGTE
-313 LSAETYINRLK
+313 LSSETYINRLK
-324 IYKYNLDDN
+324 IYKYNLDN
-333 KNQANQKERV
+333 NTNQESPKEKLIKKNQA
-343 VKKSQAPRRMA
+343 ARRIA
-354 RSKTSRV
+354 RSKTSLV

-367 STEGKENYLL
+367 MQESHENYLL
-377 NTNKNSVYIYEYQ
+377 NNNKNSVYIYEYQ

-422 CHFASLNKEIYNY
+422 CHFGCLNKDIYNY

-475 KNCIKDEDLVKYG
+475 KNCVKDEDLVKYG
-488 EINNNIIIIKSGK
+488 EINHNIIIIKSGK

-531 LSENLIRKIV
+531 LSDNLVRKIM
-541 KLNANR
+541 KLNANK

-555 TNYTKNIDENINDNI
+555 TNYSRNIDEKINDNI

-619 RQMFNTDF
+619 RQMYSTDF

-670 MNILS
+670 MKILS
-675 GIHESNKNEENE
+675 GIHETNKNEENE
-687 KQSLID
+687 YNSLID

-734 LYNENEKFSHFKK
+734 LYNENEKNSLFKK
-747 NTLKLGEEKYNID
+747 NTIKLGEEKYNID
-760 NSNTL
+760 NSNSL
-765 FKQLRNKNRLNSLKL
+765 FKQLRNKNKMNSLKL
-780 ANFKKNN
+780 ANFKKYN
-787 KLQLKKNSNN
+787 KLKLKKNSNN
-797 INFGRKLSN
+797 NIIFGRKLSN
-806 SDKIQ
+806 TDKIQ
-811 KLFNFYSDKKSDKS
+811 KLFNFYSDKKIDKS
-825 RDIKYK
+825 RDIKYT
-831 KIKSSSFSEERKP
+831 KIKSSSFSEEKKP
-844 SFISENKNK
+844 SFLGENKIK
-853 NRRKFNFILGNINNN
+853 NRRKFNLILGSNNN
-868 NISSNI
+868 NNKSSNI
-874 NGNNISKSASL
+874 NSNNISKSASL
-885 GILGKSGES
+885 GFLGKSSES

-919 FNNCKKDNSMSS
+919 FNNCKRDNSMSS

-941 KIDKLIDVKSNQF
+941 KIDKLIDVRSNPL
-954 LGSSEKYRTEIERCL
+954 LGSGEKYRAEIERCL

-977 SISIFESTQMS
+977 SISIFDSTQMS
-988 KNTYS
+988 KNSYS

-1004 RDIWTRNTPIVL
+1004 RDIWTRNSPIVL
-1016 YKRKNKH
+1016 YKRKNKY
-1023 DKKV
+1023 DKNV

>member
-1 MNKNML
+1 ML

-12 LMGLNERDIMTRIRI
+12 LVGLNERDIMTRIRI

-52 CLPSFKKLLRE
+52 CLPSFKKLFRE
-63 RADIKF
+63 KADIKF
-69 ISLYLANLKKF
+69 ISLYLSNLKKF

-88 EETTNNATQKQNIN
+88 EENTNNATQKQNIN

-150 IPVRVNLQ
+150 IPIRVNLQ

-173 YREFE
+173 YKEFE
-178 MAKNA
+178 LAKIA
-183 IRENKHVFR
+183 MRENKHVFR
-192 LDLPEMKYIINYFN
+192 LDLPDMKYIINYFN
-206 KNSEDADDSYI
+206 KNNDEEDDSYI
-217 AKNSAPLN
+217 AKNRAPLSILK
-225 VYKFVRSEKSIH
+225 VIRSEKSIQA
-237 TTKIVHKMSR
+237 TRIVHKMSR

-256 NTNNLDDKSIEEDKA
+256 NTNNLEDKSIEEDKA
-271 LEAEYTQ
+271 LEAEYVQ
-278 KIDKFMK
+278 KIEKFLK

-295 LEEVKS
+295 LEEIRT
-301 QRQEPE
+301 QRPELE
-307 KDDGIE
+307 KDDGTE
-313 LSAETYINRLK
+313 LSSETYINRLK
-324 IYKYNLDDN
+324 IYKYNLDN
-333 KNQANQKERV
+333 NTNQESPKEKLIKKNQA
-343 VKKSQAPRRMA
+343 ARRIA
-354 RSKTSRV
+354 RSKTSLV

-367 STEGKENYLL
+367 MQESHENYLL
-377 NTNKNSVYIYEYQ
+377 NNNKNSVYIYEYQ

-422 CHFASLNKEIYNY
+422 CHFGCLNKDIYNY

-475 KNCIKDEDLVKYG
+475 KNCVKDEDLVKYG
-488 EINNNIIIIKSGK
+488 EINHNIIIIKSGK

-531 LSENLIRKIV
+531 LSDNLVRKIM
-541 KLNANR
+541 KLNANK

-555 TNYTKNIDENINDNI
+555 TNYSRNIDEKINDNI

-619 RQMFNTDF
+619 RQMYSTDF

-670 MNILS
+670 MKILS
-675 GIHESNKNEENE
+675 GIHETNKNEENE
-687 KQSLID
+687 YNSLID

-734 LYNENEKFSHFKK
+734 LYNENEKNSLFKK
-747 NTLKLGEEKYNID
+747 NTIKLGEEKYNID
-760 NSNTL
+760 NSNSL
-765 FKQLRNKNRLNSLKL
+765 FKQLRNKNKMNSLKL
-780 ANFKKNN
+780 ANFKKYN
-787 KLQLKKNSNN
+787 KLKLKKNSNN
-797 INFGRKLSN
+797 NIIFGRKLSN
-806 SDKIQ
+806 TDKIQ
-811 KLFNFYSDKKSDKS
+811 KLFNFYSDKKIDKS
-825 RDIKYK
+825 RDIKYT
-831 KIKSSSFSEERKP
+831 KIKSSSFSEEKKP
-844 SFISENKNK
+844 SFLSENKIK
-853 NRRKFNFILGNINNN
+853 NRRKFNLILGSNNN
-868 NISSNI
+868 NNKSSNI
-874 NGNNISKSASL
+874 NSNNISKSASL
-885 GILGKSGES
+885 GFLGKSSES

-919 FNNCKKDNSMSS
+919 FNNFKRDNSMSS

-941 KIDKLIDVKSNQF
+941 KIDKLIDVRSNPL
-954 LGSSEKYRTEIERCL
+954 LGSGEKYRAEIERCL

-977 SISIFESTQMS
+977 SISIFDSTQMS
-988 KNTYS
+988 KNSYS

-1004 RDIWTRNTPIVL
+1004 RDIWTRNSPIVL
-1016 YKRKNKH
+1016 YKRKNKY
-1023 DKKV
+1023 DKNV

>member
-1 MNKNML
+1 ML

-12 LMGLNERDIMTRIRI
+12 LVGLNERDIMTRIRI

-52 CLPSFKKLLRE
+52 CLPSFKKLFRE
-63 RADIKF
+63 KADIKF
-69 ISLYLANLKKF
+69 ISLYLSNLKKF

-88 EETTNNATQKQNIN
+88 EENTNNATQKQNIN

-150 IPVRVNLQ
+150 IPIRVNLQ

-173 YREFE
+173 YKEFE
-178 MAKNA
+178 LAKIA
-183 IRENKHVFR
+183 MRENKHVFR
-192 LDLPEMKYIINYFN
+192 LDLPDMKYIINYFN
-206 KNSEDADDSYI
+206 KNNDEEDDSYI
-217 AKNSAPLN
+217 AKNRAPLSILK
-225 VYKFVRSEKSIH
+225 VIRSEKSIQA
-237 TTKIVHKMSR
+237 TRIVHKMSR

-256 NTNNLDDKSIEEDKA
+256 NTNNLEDKSIEEDKA
-271 LEAEYTQ
+271 LEAEYVQ
-278 KIDKFMK
+278 KIEKFLK

-295 LEEVKS
+295 LEEIRT
-301 QRQEPE
+301 QRPELE
-307 KDDGIE
+307 KDDGTE
-313 LSAETYINRLK
+313 LSSETYINRLK
-324 IYKYNLDDN
+324 IYKYNLDN
-333 KNQANQKERV
+333 NTNQESPKEKLIKKNQA
-343 VKKSQAPRRMA
+343 ARRIA
-354 RSKTSRV
+354 RSKTSLV

-367 STEGKENYLL
+367 MQESHENYLL
-377 NTNKNSVYIYEYQ
+377 NNNKNSVYIYEYQ

-422 CHFASLNKEIYNY
+422 CHFGCLNKDIYNY

-475 KNCIKDEDLVKYG
+475 KNCVKDEDLVKYG
-488 EINNNIIIIKSGK
+488 EINHNIIIIKSGK

-531 LSENLIRKIV
+531 LSDNLVRKIM
-541 KLNANR
+541 KLNANK

-555 TNYTKNIDENINDNI
+555 TNYSRNIDEKINDNI

-619 RQMFNTDF
+619 RQMYSTDF

-670 MNILS
+670 MKILS
-675 GIHESNKNEENE
+675 GVQETNKNNENE
-687 KQSLID
+687 YNSLID

-734 LYNENEKFSHFKK
+734 LYNENEKNSPFKK
-747 NTLKLGEEKYNID
+747 NTIKLGEEKYNID
-760 NSNTL
+760 NSNSL
-765 FKQLRNKNRLNSLKL
+765 FKQLRNKNKMNSLKL
-780 ANFKKNN
+780 ANFKKYN
-787 KLQLKKNSNN
+787 KLKLKKNSNN
-797 INFGRKLSN
+797 NIIFGRKLSN
-806 SDKIQ
+806 TDKIQ
-811 KLFNFYSDKKSDKS
+811 KLFNFYSDKKIDKS
-825 RDIKYK
+825 RDIKYT
-831 KIKSSSFSEERKP
+831 KIKSTSFSEEKKP
-844 SFISENKNK
+844 SFLSENKIK
-853 NRRKFNFILGNINNN
+853 NRRKFNLILGSNNN
-868 NISSNI
+868 NNKSSNI
-874 NGNNISKSASL
+874 NSNNISKSASL
-885 GILGKSGES
+885 GFLGKSSES

-919 FNNCKKDNSMSS
+919 FNNFKRDNSMSS

-941 KIDKLIDVKSNQF
+941 KIDKLIDVRSNPL
-954 LGSSEKYRTEIERCL
+954 LGSGEKYRAEIERCL

-977 SISIFESTQMS
+977 SISIFDSTQMS
-988 KNTYS
+988 KNSYS

-1004 RDIWTRNTPIVL
+1004 RDIWTRNSPIVL
-1016 YKRKNKH
+1016 YKRKNKY
-1023 DKKV
+1023 DKNV

>member
-1 MNKNML
+1 ML

-12 LMGLNERDIMTRIRI
+12 LVGLNERDIMTRIRI

-52 CLPSFKKLLRE
+52 CLPSFKKLFRE
-63 RADIKF
+63 KADIKF
-69 ISLYLANLKKF
+69 ISLYLSNLKKF

-88 EETTNNATQKQNIN
+88 EENTNNATQKQTIN

-150 IPVRVNLQ
+150 IPIRVNLQ

-173 YREFE
+173 YKEFE
-178 MAKNA
+178 LAKIA
-183 IRENKHVFR
+183 MRENKHVFR
-192 LDLPEMKYIINYFN
+192 LDLPDMKYIINYFN
-206 KNSEDADDSYI
+206 KNNDEEDDSYI
-217 AKNSAPLN
+217 AKNRAPLSILK
-225 VYKFVRSEKSIH
+225 VIRSEKSIQA
-237 TTKIVHKMSR
+237 TRIVHKMSR

-256 NTNNLDDKSIEEDKA
+256 NTNNLEDKSIEEDKA
-271 LEAEYTQ
+271 LEAEYVQ
-278 KIDKFMK
+278 KIEKFLK

-295 LEEVKS
+295 LEEIRT
-301 QRQEPE
+301 QRPELE
-307 KDDGIE
+307 KDDGTE
-313 LSAETYINRLK
+313 LSSETYINRLK
-324 IYKYNLDDN
+324 IYKYNLDN
-333 KNQANQKERV
+333 NTNQESPKEKLIKKNQA
-343 VKKSQAPRRMA
+343 ARRIA
-354 RSKTSRV
+354 RSKTSLV
-361 NLDKDN
+361 NLNKDN
-367 STEGKENYLL
+367 MQESHENYLL
-377 NTNKNSVYIYEYQ
+377 NNNKNSVYIYEYQ

-422 CHFASLNKEIYNY
+422 CHFGCLNKDIYNY

-454 RIFKSLKYK
+454 RIFKSLKYN

-475 KNCIKDEDLVKYG
+475 KNCVKDEDLVKYG
-488 EINNNIIIIKSGK
+488 EINHNIIIIKSGK

-531 LSENLIRKIV
+531 LSDNLVRKIM
-541 KLNANR
+541 KLNANK

-555 TNYTKNIDENINDNI
+555 TNYSRNIDEKINDNI

-619 RQMFNTDF
+619 RQMYSTDF

-670 MNILS
+670 MKILS
-675 GIHESNKNEENE
+675 GIHETNKNEENE
-687 KQSLID
+687 YNSLID

-734 LYNENEKFSHFKK
+734 LYNENEKNSPFKK
-747 NTLKLGEEKYNID
+747 NTIKLGEEKYNID
-760 NSNTL
+760 NSNSL
-765 FKQLRNKNRLNSLKL
+765 FKQLRNKNKMNSLKL
-780 ANFKKNN
+780 ANFKKYN
-787 KLQLKKNSNN
+787 KLKLIKNSNN
-797 INFGRKLSN
+797 NIIFGRKLSN
-806 SDKIQ
+806 TDKIQ

-825 RDIKYK
+825 RDIKYT
-831 KIKSSSFSEERKP
+831 KIKSSSFSEEKKP
-844 SFISENKNK
+844 SFLSENKIK
-853 NRRKFNFILGNINNN
+853 NRRKFNLILGSNNN
-868 NISSNI
+868 NNKSSNI
-874 NGNNISKSASL
+874 NSNNISKSASL
-885 GILGKSGES
+885 GFLGKSSES

-919 FNNCKKDNSMSS
+919 FNNYKRDNSMSN

-941 KIDKLIDVKSNQF
+941 KIDKLIDVRSNPL
-954 LGSSEKYRTEIERCL
+954 LGSGEKYRAEIERCL
-969 SAKNSNHS
+969 SCKNSNHS
-977 SISIFESTQMS
+977 SISIFDSTQMS
-988 KNTYS
+988 KNSYS

-1004 RDIWTRNTPIVL
+1004 RDIWTRNSPIVL
-1016 YKRKNKH
+1016 YKRKNKY
-1023 DKKV
+1023 DKNVQ

>member
-1 MNKNML
+1 ML
-7 KRSNS
+7 KRCNS
-12 LMGLNERDIMTRIRI
+12 LVGLNERDIMTRIRI

-52 CLPSFKKLLRE
+52 CLPSFKKLFRE
-63 RADIKF
+63 KADIKF
-69 ISLYLANLKKF
+69 ISLYLSNLKKF

-88 EETTNNATQKQNIN
+88 EENTNNATQKQNIN

-150 IPVRVNLQ
+150 IPIRVNLQ

-173 YREFE
+173 YKEFE
-178 MAKNA
+178 LAKIA
-183 IRENKHVFR
+183 MRENKHVFR
-192 LDLPEMKYIINYFN
+192 LDLPDMKYIINYFN
-206 KNSEDADDSYI
+206 KNNDEEDDSYI

-225 VYKFVRSEKSIH
+225 ILKVIRSEKSIH
-237 TTKIVHKMSR
+237 AKRIVHKMSR

-256 NTNNLDDKSIEEDKA
+256 NTNNLEDKSIEEDKA
-271 LEAEYTQ
+271 LEAEYVQ
-278 KIDKFMK
+278 KIEKFLK

-295 LEEVKS
+295 LEEVRT
-301 QRQEPE
+301 QRPELE
-307 KDDGIE
+307 KDDGTE
-313 LSAETYINRLK
+313 LSSETYINRLK
-324 IYKYNLDDN
+324 IYKYNLDN
-333 KNQANQKERV
+333 NTNQESPKEKLIKKNQA
-343 VKKSQAPRRMA
+343 ARRIA
-354 RSKTSRV
+354 RSKTSLV
-361 NLDKDN
+361 NLNKDN
-367 STEGKENYLL
+367 MQESHENYLL
-377 NTNKNSVYIYEYQ
+377 NNNKNSVYIYEYQ

-422 CHFASLNKEIYNY
+422 CHFGCLNKDIYNY

-475 KNCIKDEDLVKYG
+475 KNCVKDEDLVKYG
-488 EINNNIIIIKSGK
+488 EINHNIIIIKSGK

-531 LSENLIRKIV
+531 LSDNLVRKIM
-541 KLNANR
+541 KLNANK

-555 TNYTKNIDENINDNI
+555 TNYSRNIDEKINDNI

-619 RQMFNTDF
+619 RQMYSTDF

-670 MNILS
+670 MKILS
-675 GIHESNKNEENE
+675 GIHETNKNEENE
-687 KQSLID
+687 YNSLID

-734 LYNENEKFSHFKK
+734 LYNENEKNSLFKK
-747 NTLKLGEEKYNID
+747 NTIKLGEEKYNID
-760 NSNTL
+760 NSNSL
-765 FKQLRNKNRLNSLKL
+765 FKQLRNKNKMNSLKL
-780 ANFKKNN
+780 ANFKKYN
-787 KLQLKKNSNN
+787 KLKLKKNSNN
-797 INFGRKLSN
+797 NIIFGRKLSN
-806 SDKIQ
+806 TDKIQ
-811 KLFNFYSDKKSDKS
+811 KLFNFYSDKKIDKS
-825 RDIKYK
+825 RDIKYT
-831 KIKSSSFSEERKP
+831 KIKSSSFSEEKKP
-844 SFISENKNK
+844 SFLSENKIK
-853 NRRKFNFILGNINNN
+853 NRRKFNLILGSNNN
-868 NISSNI
+868 NNKSSNI
-874 NGNNISKSASL
+874 NNNNISKSASL
-885 GILGKSGES
+885 GFLGKSSES

-919 FNNCKKDNSMSS
+919 FNNCKRDSSMSS

-941 KIDKLIDVKSNQF
+941 KIDKLIDVRSNPL
-954 LGSSEKYRTEIERCL
+954 LGSGEKYRAEIERCL

-977 SISIFESTQMS
+977 SISIFDSTQMS
-988 KNTYS
+988 KNSYS

-1004 RDIWTRNTPIVL
+1004 RDIWTRNSPIVL
-1016 YKRKNKH
+1016 YKRKNKY
-1023 DKKV
+1023 DKNV

>member
-1 MNKNML
+1 ML

-12 LMGLNERDIMTRIRI
+12 LVGLNERDIMTRIRI

-52 CLPSFKKLLRE
+52 CLPSFKKLFRE
-63 RADIKF
+63 KADIKF
-69 ISLYLANLKKF
+69 ISLYLSNLKKF

-88 EETTNNATQKQNIN
+88 EENTNNATQKQNIN

-150 IPVRVNLQ
+150 IPIRVNLQ

-173 YREFE
+173 YKEFE
-178 MAKNA
+178 LAKIA
-183 IRENKHVFR
+183 MRENKHVFR
-192 LDLPEMKYIINYFN
+192 LDLPDMKYIINYFN
-206 KNSEDADDSYI
+206 KNNDEEDDSYI
-217 AKNSAPLN
+217 AKNRAPLSILK
-225 VYKFVRSEKSIH
+225 VIRSEKSIQA
-237 TTKIVHKMSR
+237 TRIVHKMSR

-256 NTNNLDDKSIEEDKA
+256 NTNNLEDKSIEEDKA
-271 LEAEYTQ
+271 LEAEYVQ
-278 KIDKFMK
+278 KIEKFLK

-295 LEEVKS
+295 LEEIRT
-301 QRQEPE
+301 QRPELE
-307 KDDGIE
+307 KDDGTE
-313 LSAETYINRLK
+313 LSSETYINRLK
-324 IYKYNLDDN
+324 IYKYNLDN
-333 KNQANQKERV
+333 NTNQESPKEKLIKKNQA
-343 VKKSQAPRRMA
+343 ARRIA
-354 RSKTSRV
+354 RSKTSLV
-361 NLDKDN
+361 NLNKDN
-367 STEGKENYLL
+367 MQESHENYLL
-377 NTNKNSVYIYEYQ
+377 NNNKNSVYIYEYQ

-422 CHFASLNKEIYNY
+422 CHFGCLNKDIYNY

-454 RIFKSLKYK
+454 RIFKSLKYN

-475 KNCIKDEDLVKYG
+475 KNCVKDEDLVKYG
-488 EINNNIIIIKSGK
+488 EINHNIIIIKSGK

-531 LSENLIRKIV
+531 LSDNLVRKIM
-541 KLNANR
+541 KLNANK

-555 TNYTKNIDENINDNI
+555 TNYSRNIDEKINDNI

-619 RQMFNTDF
+619 RQMYSTDF

-670 MNILS
+670 MKILS
-675 GIHESNKNEENE
+675 GIHETNKNEENE
-687 KQSLID
+687 YNSLID

-734 LYNENEKFSHFKK
+734 LYNENEKNSPFKK
-747 NTLKLGEEKYNID
+747 NTIKLGEEKYNID
-760 NSNTL
+760 NSNSL
-765 FKQLRNKNRLNSLKL
+765 FKQLRNKNKMNSLKL
-780 ANFKKNN
+780 ANFKKYN
-787 KLQLKKNSNN
+787 KLKLIKNSNN
-797 INFGRKLSN
+797 NIIFGRKLSN
-806 SDKIQ
+806 TDKIQ

-825 RDIKYK
+825 RDIKYT
-831 KIKSSSFSEERKP
+831 KIKSSSFSEEKKP
-844 SFISENKNK
+844 SFLSENKIK
-853 NRRKFNFILGNINNN
+853 NRRKFNLILGSNNN
-868 NISSNI
+868 NNKSSNI
-874 NGNNISKSASL
+874 NSNNISKSASL
-885 GILGKSGES
+885 GFLGKSSES

-919 FNNCKKDNSMSS
+919 FNNYKRDNSMSN

-941 KIDKLIDVKSNQF
+941 KIDKLIDVRSNPL
-954 LGSSEKYRTEIERCL
+954 LGSGEKYRAEIERCL
-969 SAKNSNHS
+969 SCKNSNHS
-977 SISIFESTQMS
+977 SISIFDSTQMS
-988 KNTYS
+988 KNSYS

-1004 RDIWTRNTPIVL
+1004 RDIWTRNSPIVL
-1016 YKRKNKH
+1016 YKRKNKY
-1023 DKKV
+1023 DKNVQ

>member
-1 MNKNML
+1 ML

-12 LMGLNERDIMTRIRI
+12 LVGLNERDIMTRIRI

-52 CLPSFKKLLRE
+52 CLPSFKKLFRE
-63 RADIKF
+63 KADIKF
-69 ISLYLANLKKF
+69 ISLYLSNLKKF

-88 EETTNNATQKQNIN
+88 EENTNNATQKQNIN

-124 SKRLVMRYGEL
+124 SKRLVMRYEEL

-150 IPVRVNLQ
+150 IPIRVNLQ

-173 YREFE
+173 YKEFE
-178 MAKNA
+178 LAKIA
-183 IRENKHVFR
+183 MRENKHVFR
-192 LDLPEMKYIINYFN
+192 LDLPDMKYIINYFN
-206 KNSEDADDSYI
+206 KNNDEEDDSYI
-217 AKNSAPLN
+217 AKNSAPLSILK
-225 VYKFVRSEKSIH
+225 VIRSEKSIH
-237 TTKIVHKMSR
+237 ATRIVHKMSR

-256 NTNNLDDKSIEEDKA
+256 NTNNLEDKSIEEDKA
-271 LEAEYTQ
+271 LEAEYVQ
-278 KIDKFMK
+278 KIEKFLK

-295 LEEVKS
+295 LEEIRT
-301 QRQEPE
+301 QRPELE
-307 KDDGIE
+307 KDDGTE
-313 LSAETYINRLK
+313 LSSETYINRLK
-324 IYKYNLDDN
+324 IYKYNLDN
-333 KNQANQKERV
+333 NTNQESPKEKLIKKNQA
-343 VKKSQAPRRMA
+343 ARRIA
-354 RSKTSRV
+354 RSKTSLV

-367 STEGKENYLL
+367 MQESHENYLL
-377 NTNKNSVYIYEYQ
+377 NNNKNSVYIYEYQ

-422 CHFASLNKEIYNY
+422 CHFGCLNKDIYNY

-475 KNCIKDEDLVKYG
+475 KNCVKDEDLVKYG
-488 EINNNIIIIKSGK
+488 EINHNIIIIKSGK

-531 LSENLIRKIV
+531 LSDNLVRKIM
-541 KLNANR
+541 KLNANK

-555 TNYTKNIDENINDNI
+555 TNYSRNIDEKINDNI

-619 RQMFNTDF
+619 RQMYSTDF

-670 MNILS
+670 MKILS
-675 GIHESNKNEENE
+675 GIHETNKNEENDYN
-687 KQSLID
+687 SLID

-734 LYNENEKFSHFKK
+734 LYNENEKNSLFKK
-747 NTLKLGEEKYNID
+747 NTIKLGEEKYNID
-760 NSNTL
+760 NSNSL
-765 FKQLRNKNRLNSLKL
+765 FKQLRSKNKMNSLKL
-780 ANFKKNN
+780 ANFKKYN
-787 KLQLKKNSNN
+787 KLKLKKNSNN
-797 INFGRKLSN
+797 NIIFGRKLSN
-806 SDKIQ
+806 TDKIQ
-811 KLFNFYSDKKSDKS
+811 KLFNFYSDKKIDKS
-825 RDIKYK
+825 RDIKYT
-831 KIKSSSFSEERKP
+831 KIKSSSFSEEKKP
-844 SFISENKNK
+844 SFLSENKIK
-853 NRRKFNFILGNINNN
+853 NRRKFNLILGSNNN
-868 NISSNI
+868 NNKSSNI
-874 NGNNISKSASL
+874 NSNNISKSASL
-885 GILGKSGES
+885 GFLGKSSES

-919 FNNCKKDNSMSS
+919 FNNYKRDNSMSN

-941 KIDKLIDVKSNQF
+941 KIDKLIDVRSNPL
-954 LGSSEKYRTEIERCL
+954 LGSGEKYRAEIERCL

-977 SISIFESTQMS
+977 SISIFDSTQMS
-988 KNTYS
+988 KNSYS

-1004 RDIWTRNTPIVL
+1004 RDIWTRNSPIVL
-1016 YKRKNKH
+1016 YKRKNKY
-1023 DKKV
+1023 DKNV

>member
-1 MNKNML
+1 ML

-12 LMGLNERDIMTRIRI
+12 LVGLNERDIMTRIRI

-52 CLPSFKKLLRE
+52 CLPSFKKLFRE
-63 RADIKF
+63 KADIKF
-69 ISLYLANLKKF
+69 ISLYLSNLKKF

-88 EETTNNATQKQNIN
+88 EENTNNATQKQNIN

-150 IPVRVNLQ
+150 IPIRVNLQ

-173 YREFE
+173 YKEFE
-178 MAKNA
+178 LAKIA
-183 IRENKHVFR
+183 MRENKHVFR
-192 LDLPEMKYIINYFN
+192 LDLPDMKYIINYFN
-206 KNSEDADDSYI
+206 KNNDEEDDSYI
-217 AKNSAPLN
+217 AKNSAPLSILK
-225 VYKFVRSEKSIH
+225 VIRSEKSIH
-237 TTKIVHKMSR
+237 ATRIVHKMSR

-256 NTNNLDDKSIEEDKA
+256 NTNNLEDKSIEEDKA
-271 LEAEYTQ
+271 LEAEYVQ
-278 KIDKFMK
+278 KIEKFLK

-295 LEEVKS
+295 LEEIRT
-301 QRQEPE
+301 QRPELE
-307 KDDGIE
+307 KDDGTE
-313 LSAETYINRLK
+313 LSSETYINRLK
-324 IYKYNLDDN
+324 IYKYNLDN
-333 KNQANQKERV
+333 NTNQESPKEKLIKKNQA
-343 VKKSQAPRRMA
+343 ARRIA
-354 RSKTSRV
+354 RSKTSLV

-367 STEGKENYLL
+367 MQESHENYLL
-377 NTNKNSVYIYEYQ
+377 NNNKNSVYIYEYQ

-422 CHFASLNKEIYNY
+422 CHFGCLNKDIYNY

-475 KNCIKDEDLVKYG
+475 KNCVKDEDLVKYG
-488 EINNNIIIIKSGK
+488 EINHNIIIIKSGK

-531 LSENLIRKIV
+531 LSDNLVRKIM
-541 KLNANR
+541 KLNANK

-555 TNYTKNIDENINDNI
+555 TNYSRNIDEKINDNI

-619 RQMFNTDF
+619 RQMYSTDF

-670 MNILS
+670 MKILS
-675 GIHESNKNEENE
+675 GIHETNKNEENDYN
-687 KQSLID
+687 SLID

-734 LYNENEKFSHFKK
+734 LYNENEKNSFFKK
-747 NTLKLGEEKYNID
+747 NTIKLGEEKYNID
-760 NSNTL
+760 NSNSL
-765 FKQLRNKNRLNSLKL
+765 FKQLRNKNKMNSLKL
-780 ANFKKNN
+780 ANFKKYN
-787 KLQLKKNSNN
+787 KLKLKKNSNN
-797 INFGRKLSN
+797 NIIFGRKLSN
-806 SDKIQ
+806 TDKIQ
-811 KLFNFYSDKKSDKS
+811 KLFNFYSDKKIDKS
-825 RDIKYK
+825 RDIKYT
-831 KIKSSSFSEERKP
+831 KIKSSSFSEEKKP
-844 SFISENKNK
+844 SFMSENKIK
-853 NRRKFNFILGNINNN
+853 NRRKFNLILGSNNN
-868 NISSNI
+868 NNKSSNI
-874 NGNNISKSASL
+874 NSNNISKSASL
-885 GILGKSGES
+885 GFLGKSSES

-919 FNNCKKDNSMSS
+919 FNNFKRDNSMSS

-941 KIDKLIDVKSNQF
+941 KIDKLIDVRSNPL
-954 LGSSEKYRTEIERCL
+954 LGSGEKYRAEIERCL

-977 SISIFESTQMS
+977 SISIFDSTQMS
-988 KNTYS
+988 KNSYS

-1004 RDIWTRNTPIVL
+1004 RDIWTRNSPIVL
-1016 YKRKNKH
+1016 YKRKNKY
-1023 DKKV
+1023 DKNV

>member
-1 MNKNML
+1 ML

-12 LMGLNERDIMTRIRI
+12 LVGLNERDIMTRIRI

-52 CLPSFKKLLRE
+52 CLPSFKKLFRE
-63 RADIKF
+63 KADIKF
-69 ISLYLANLKKF
+69 ISLYLSNLKKF

-88 EETTNNATQKQNIN
+88 EENTNNATQKQNIN

-150 IPVRVNLQ
+150 IPIRVNLQ

-173 YREFE
+173 YKEFE
-178 MAKNA
+178 LAKIA
-183 IRENKHVFR
+183 MRENKHVFR
-192 LDLPEMKYIINYFN
+192 LDLPDMKYIINYFN
-206 KNSEDADDSYI
+206 KNNDEEDDSYI
-217 AKNSAPLN
+217 AKNSAPLSILK
-225 VYKFVRSEKSIH
+225 VIRSEKSIH
-237 TTKIVHKMSR
+237 ATRIVHKMSR

-256 NTNNLDDKSIEEDKA
+256 NTNNLEDKSIEEDKA
-271 LEAEYTQ
+271 LEAEYVQ
-278 KIDKFMK
+278 KIEKFLK

-295 LEEVKS
+295 LEEIRT
-301 QRQEPE
+301 QRPELE
-307 KDDGIE
+307 KDDGTE
-313 LSAETYINRLK
+313 LSSETYINRLK
-324 IYKYNLDDN
+324 IYKYNLDN
-333 KNQANQKERV
+333 STNQESPKEKLIKKNQA
-343 VKKSQAPRRMA
+343 ARRIA
-354 RSKTSRV
+354 RSKTSLV

-367 STEGKENYLL
+367 MQESHENYLL
-377 NTNKNSVYIYEYQ
+377 NNNKNSVYIYEYQ

-422 CHFASLNKEIYNY
+422 CHFGCLNKDIYNY

-454 RIFKSLKYK
+454 RIFKSLKYT

-475 KNCIKDEDLVKYG
+475 KNCVKDEDLVKYG
-488 EINNNIIIIKSGK
+488 EINHNIIIIKSGK

-531 LSENLIRKIV
+531 LSDNLVRKIM
-541 KLNANR
+541 KLNANK

-555 TNYTKNIDENINDNI
+555 TNYSRNIDEKINDNI

-619 RQMFNTDF
+619 RQMYSTDF

-670 MNILS
+670 MKILS
-675 GIHESNKNEENE
+675 GIHETNKNEENE
-687 KQSLID
+687 YNSLID

-734 LYNENEKFSHFKK
+734 LYNENEKNSLFKK
-747 NTLKLGEEKYNID
+747 NTIKLGEEKYNID
-760 NSNTL
+760 NSNSL
-765 FKQLRNKNRLNSLKL
+765 FKQLRNKNKMNSLKL
-780 ANFKKNN
+780 ANFKKYN
-787 KLQLKKNSNN
+787 KLKLKKNSNN
-797 INFGRKLSN
+797 NIIFGRKLSN
-806 SDKIQ
+806 TDKIQ
-811 KLFNFYSDKKSDKS
+811 KLFNFYSDKKIDKS
-825 RDIKYK
+825 RDIKYT
-831 KIKSSSFSEERKP
+831 KIKSSSFSEEKKP
-844 SFISENKNK
+844 SFLSENKIK
-853 NRRKFNFILGNINNN
+853 NRRKFNLILGSNNN
-868 NISSNI
+868 NNKSSNI
-874 NGNNISKSASL
+874 NSNNISKSASL
-885 GILGKSGES
+885 GFLGKSSES

-919 FNNCKKDNSMSS
+919 FNNYKRDSSMSS

-941 KIDKLIDVKSNQF
+941 KIDKLIDVRSNP
-954 LGSSEKYRTEIERCL
+954 LLRSGEKYRVELERCL

-977 SISIFESTQMS
+977 SISIFDSTQMS
-988 KNTYS
+988 KNSYF
-993 ERRKKYLLKCV
+993 ERRRKYLLKCV
-1004 RDIWTRNTPIVL
+1004 RDIWTRNSPIVL
-1016 YKRKNKH
+1016 YRRKNKY
-1023 DKKV
+1023 DKNV

>member
-1 MNKNML
+1 ML

-12 LMGLNERDIMTRIRI
+12 LVGLNERDIMTRIRI

-52 CLPSFKKLLRE
+52 CLPSFKKLFRE
-63 RADIKF
+63 KADIKF
-69 ISLYLANLKKF
+69 ISLYLSNLKKF

-88 EETTNNATQKQNIN
+88 EENTNNATQKQNIN

-150 IPVRVNLQ
+150 IPIRVNLQ

-173 YREFE
+173 YKEFE
-178 MAKNA
+178 LAKIA
-183 IRENKHVFR
+183 MRENKHVFR
-192 LDLPEMKYIINYFN
+192 LDLPDMKYIINYFN
-206 KNSEDADDSYI
+206 KNNDEEDDSYI
-217 AKNSAPLN
+217 AKNSAPLSILK
-225 VYKFVRSEKSIH
+225 VIRSEKSIH
-237 TTKIVHKMSR
+237 ATRIVHKMSR

-256 NTNNLDDKSIEEDKA
+256 NTNNLEDKSIEEDKA
-271 LEAEYTQ
+271 LEAEYVQ
-278 KIDKFMK
+278 KIEKFLK

-295 LEEVKS
+295 LEEIRT
-301 QRQEPE
+301 QRPELE
-307 KDDGIE
+307 KDDGTE
-313 LSAETYINRLK
+313 LSSETYINRLK
-324 IYKYNLDDN
+324 IYKYNLDN
-333 KNQANQKERV
+333 NTNQESPKEKLIKKNQA
-343 VKKSQAPRRMA
+343 ARRIA
-354 RSKTSRV
+354 RSKTSLV
-361 NLDKDN
+361 NLDKVN
-367 STEGKENYLL
+367 MQESHENYLL
-377 NTNKNSVYIYEYQ
+377 NNNKNSVYIYEYQ

-422 CHFASLNKEIYNY
+422 CHFGCLNKDIYNY

-475 KNCIKDEDLVKYG
+475 KNCVKDEDLVKYG
-488 EINNNIIIIKSGK
+488 EINHNIIIIKSGK

-531 LSENLIRKIV
+531 LSDNLVRKIM
-541 KLNANR
+541 KLNANK

-555 TNYTKNIDENINDNI
+555 TNYSRNIDEKINDNI

-619 RQMFNTDF
+619 RQMYSTDF

-670 MNILS
+670 MKILS
-675 GIHESNKNEENE
+675 GIHETNKNEENE
-687 KQSLID
+687 YNSLID

-734 LYNENEKFSHFKK
+734 LYNENEKNSPFKK
-747 NTLKLGEEKYNID
+747 NTIKLGKEKYNID
-760 NSNTL
+760 NSNSL
-765 FKQLRNKNRLNSLKL
+765 FKQLRNKNKMNSLKL
-780 ANFKKNN
+780 ANFKKYN
-787 KLQLKKNSNN
+787 KLKLKKNSNN
-797 INFGRKLSN
+797 NIIFCRKLSN
-806 SDKIQ
+806 TDKIQ
-811 KLFNFYSDKKSDKS
+811 KLFNFYSDKKTDKS
-825 RDIKYK
+825 RDIKYT
-831 KIKSSSFSEERKP
+831 KIKSSSFSEEKKP
-844 SFISENKNK
+844 SFMSENKIK
-853 NRRKFNFILGNINNN
+853 NRRKFNLILGSNNN
-868 NISSNI
+868 NNKSSNI
-874 NGNNISKSASL
+874 NSNNISKSASL
-885 GILGKSGES
+885 GFLGKSSES

-919 FNNCKKDNSMSS
+919 FNNFKRDNSMSS

-941 KIDKLIDVKSNQF
+941 KIDKLIDVRSNPL
-954 LGSSEKYRTEIERCL
+954 LGSGEKYRAEIERCL

-977 SISIFESTQMS
+977 SISIFDSTQMS
-988 KNTYS
+988 KNSYS

-1004 RDIWTRNTPIVL
+1004 RDIWTRNSPIVL
-1016 YKRKNKH
+1016 YKRKNKY
-1023 DKKV
+1023 DKNV

>member
-1 MNKNML
+1 ML

-12 LMGLNERDIMTRIRI
+12 LVGLNERDIMTRIRI

-52 CLPSFKKLLRE
+52 CLPSFKKLFRE
-63 RADIKF
+63 KADIKF
-69 ISLYLANLKKF
+69 ISLYLSNLKKF

-88 EETTNNATQKQNIN
+88 EENTNNATQKQNIN

-150 IPVRVNLQ
+150 IPIRVNLQ

-173 YREFE
+173 YKEFE
-178 MAKNA
+178 LAKIA
-183 IRENKHVFR
+183 MRENKHVFR
-192 LDLPEMKYIINYFN
+192 LDLPDMKYIINYFN
-206 KNSEDADDSYI
+206 KNNDEEDDSYI
-217 AKNSAPLN
+217 AKNSAPLSILK
-225 VYKFVRSEKSIH
+225 VIRSEKSIH
-237 TTKIVHKMSR
+237 ATRIVHKMSR

-256 NTNNLDDKSIEEDKA
+256 NTNNLEDKSIEEDKA
-271 LEAEYTQ
+271 LEAEYVQ
-278 KIDKFMK
+278 KIEKFLK

-295 LEEVKS
+295 LEEIRT
-301 QRQEPE
+301 QRPELE
-307 KDDGIE
+307 KDDGTE
-313 LSAETYINRLK
+313 LSSETYINRLK
-324 IYKYNLDDN
+324 IYKYNLDN
-333 KNQANQKERV
+333 NTNQESPKEKLIKKNQA
-343 VKKSQAPRRMA
+343 ARRIA
-354 RSKTSRV
+354 RSKTSLV

-367 STEGKENYLL
+367 MQESHENYLL
-377 NTNKNSVYIYEYQ
+377 NNNKNSVYIYEYQ

-422 CHFASLNKEIYNY
+422 CHFGCLNKDIYNY

-475 KNCIKDEDLVKYG
+475 KNCVKDEDLVKYG
-488 EINNNIIIIKSGK
+488 EINHNIIIIKSGK

-531 LSENLIRKIV
+531 LSDNLVRKIM
-541 KLNANR
+541 KLNANK

-555 TNYTKNIDENINDNI
+555 TNYSRNIDEKINDNI

-619 RQMFNTDF
+619 RQMYSTDF

-670 MNILS
+670 MKILS
-675 GIHESNKNEENE
+675 GIHETNKNEENGYN
-687 KQSLID
+687 SLID

-734 LYNENEKFSHFKK
+734 LYNENEKNSLFKK
-747 NTLKLGEEKYNID
+747 NTIKLGEEKYNID
-760 NSNTL
+760 NSNSL
-765 FKQLRNKNRLNSLKL
+765 FKQLRNKNKMNSLKL
-780 ANFKKNN
+780 ANFKKYN
-787 KLQLKKNSNN
+787 KLKLKKNSNN
-797 INFGRKLSN
+797 NIIFGRKLSN
-806 SDKIQ
+806 TDKIQ
-811 KLFNFYSDKKSDKS
+811 KLFNFYSDKKIDKS
-825 RDIKYK
+825 RDIKYT
-831 KIKSSSFSEERKP
+831 KIKSSSFSEEKKP
-844 SFISENKNK
+844 SFLSENKIK
-853 NRRKFNFILGNINNN
+853 NRRKFNLILGSNNN
-868 NISSNI
+868 NNKSSNI
-874 NGNNISKSASL
+874 NSNNISKSASL
-885 GILGKSGES
+885 GFLGKSSES

-919 FNNCKKDNSMSS
+919 FNNFKRDNSMSN

-941 KIDKLIDVKSNQF
+941 KIDKLIDVRSNPL
-954 LGSSEKYRTEIERCL
+954 LGSGEKYRAEIERCL

-977 SISIFESTQMS
+977 SISIFDSTQMS
-988 KNTYS
+988 KNSYS

-1004 RDIWTRNTPIVL
+1004 RDIWTRNSPIVL
-1016 YKRKNKH
+1016 YKRKNKY
-1023 DKKV
+1023 DKNV